1 MTNETID
8 QTTTP
13 DQTLN
18 QTDFVPQRFINN
30 LQAAFI
36 KVDNAVASF
45 DPDQKPIV
53 DKNDRDNRQAFEKIS
68 QLREEYAN
76 KAIKNPTKKNQYFS
90 DFINKSND
98 LINKDNL
105 IAVDS
110 SVDSFK
116 KFGDQR
122 YQIFTSW
129 VSLQKDPSKINTQ
142 QIQNF
147 MENIIQ
153 PPISDDK
160 EKAEFL
166 RSAKQSFAGIIIG
179 NQIRSDEKFMGVF
192 DEFLKAR
199 QEAEKN
205 AEPTGGDWLDI
216 FLSFVF
222 NKKQSSDL
230 KETLHQEP
238 RPDFEQNIA
247 TTTTDIQGLPPEA
260 RDLLDERGN
269 FSKFTLGDME
279 MLDVEGVA
287 DKDPNYK
294 FNQLLIHNNA
304 LSSVLMGSHSGIE
317 PEKVSLLY
325 GDNGG
330 PEARH
335 DWNATVGYKNQQGS
349 NVATLINAHLN
360 NGSGLVIAGNEN
372 GIKNPSFYLYK
383 QDQLTGLKQALS
395 QEEIQNKVDFMEFLA
410 QNNAKLDNLS
420 EKEKEKFQTEIGNF
434 QKDRKAYLDALG
446 SDHIAFVSKKDP
458 KHLALVTEFGNGE
471 VSYTLKDYGKKQDK
485 ALDGET
491 KTTLQGSLKYDGVMF
506 VDYSNFKYT
515 NVSKS
520 PDKGLGATNGVSH
533 LEANFSKV
541 AVFNLPNLNN
551 LAITNY
557 IRRDLEDKLWAKGL
571 SPQEANKL
579 IKDFLNSNKELV
591 GKVSNF
597 NKAVAE
603 AKNTGNYDEVKK
615 AQKDLEKSLRKRES
629 LEKEVAKKLESR
641 NDNKNR
647 MEAKAQANSQKDKI
661 FALINKEASKEAR
674 AAAFDPNLKGVR
686 SELSDKLENINK
698 NLKDFG
704 KSFDE
709 LKNGKN
715 NDFSKAE
722 ETLKALKDSVK
733 DLGINPE
740 WISKIENLNA
750 ALNDFKNGKN
760 KDFSKVTQAKSDLE
774 NSIKDVIINQKI
786 TDKVDNLNQAVSETK
801 LTGNFSKVEQALAEL
816 KNLSLD
822 LGKNSDLQFVR
833 DGVRG
838 TLVGN
843 GLSKTEAT
851 TLTKNFSDI
860 RKELSE
866 KLFGK
871 SNNNN
876 NGLKNNE
883 EPIYA
888 QVNKKKAGQATSPEE
903 PIYAQVARKMSVK
916 IDQLNEAASAINRK
930 IDRINK
936 IASAGKGVG
945 GFSGAGQSASPEE
958 PIYAQVAKKVSAK
971 IDQLNESASAINRK
985 IDRINKIASAG
996 KGVGGFSGAG
1006 QSASP
1011 EEPIYA
1017 QVAKKVRAKI
1027 DQLNESASAIN
1038 RKMDR
1043 INKIASAGKGVGGFR
1058 GAGQSASPEEPIYA
1072 QVAKKVRAKIDQLNE
1087 SASAINRKM
1096 DRINKIASAGK
1107 GVGGFSG
1114 AGQSASPEEPLYAQ
1128 VAKKVR
1134 AKIDQLN
1141 ESASAINRKIDRINK
1156 IASAGKGVGG
1166 FRGAGQSA
1174 SPEEPIYAQVAKKV
1188 SAKIDQLNES
1198 ASAINRKM
1206 DRINKIASAGKGVG
1220 GFSGAGQSASPEEPL
1235 YAQVAKKVSAKIDQL
1250 NESASA
1256 INRKIDRIN
1265 KIASAGKGVGGF
1277 SGAGQSASPEEP
1289 LYAQVAKKVRA
1300 KIDQLNESASAIN
1313 RKMDRIN
1320 KIASA
1325 GKGVGGF
1332 RGAGQSASPEEPLY
1346 AQVAKKVSAK
1356 IDQLNESASAIN
1368 RKIDRINKIASAGKG
1383 VGGFRGAGQS
1393 ASPEEP
1399 LYAQVAKKVR
1409 AKIDQLNESA
1419 SAINRKIDRINKI
1432 ASAGKGV
1439 GGFRGAGQSA
1449 SPEEPLYAQVA
1460 KKVRAK
1466 IDQLNESA
1474 SAINRK
1480 IDRINKIASAGKGV
1494 GGFSG
1499 AGQSASPE
1507 EPLYAQ
1513 VAKKVRAKI
1522 DQLNESASAIN
1533 RKMDRI
1539 NKIAS
1544 AGKGVGG
1551 FRGAGQSASPEEPLY
1566 AQVAKKVSAKIDQLN
1581 ESASAI
1587 NRKMDRINKIASAG
1601 KGVGGF
1607 RGAGQSASPEEPIYA
1622 QVAKKVSAKI
1632 DQLNESASAI
1642 NRKMDRINKIAS
1654 AGKGVGGF
1662 RGAGQSASPE
1672 EPLYAQVAKKVSA
1685 KIDQLNESASAIN
1698 RKIDRINK
1706 IASAGKGVG
1715 GFSGAGQSASP
1726 EEPIYAQV
1734 AKKVSAKI
1742 DQLNES
1748 ASAINRKIDRIN
1760 KIASAGKG
1768 VGGFSGAGQ
1777 SASPEPIYATI
1788 DFDEAN
1794 QAGFSLR
1801 RSAAVNDLSKVGLS
1815 REQELTR
1822 RIGDLNQAVSEA
1834 KAGHFDKLEQKIDEL
1849 KDSTKKNAL
1858 KLWVESA
1865 KQVPTGLQ
1873 AKLDNYATNSHT
1885 RINSNVQSGTI
1896 NEKATGMLTQKNPEW
1911 LKLVNDKIVAHNVG
1925 SAHLSEYD
1933 KIGFNQK
1940 NMKDYSDSFKFSTKL
1955 NNAVKDI
1962 KSSFVQFLT
1971 NTFSTGS
1978 YSLMKA
1984 NVEHGVKNTTKGG
1997 FQKS

>member
-18 QTDFVPQRFINN
+18 PTDFVPQQFINN
-30 LQAAFI
+30 LQVAFI
-36 KVDNAVASF
+36 KVDSAVALF

-76 KAIKNPTKKNQYFS
+76 KAIKNPAKKNQYFS
-90 DFINKSND
+90 DFISKSND

-179 NQIRSDEKFMGVF
+179 NQIRSDQKFMGVF
-192 DEFLKAR
+192 DESLKER

-205 AEPTGGDWLDI
+205 AEPSGGDWLDI

-238 RPDFEQNIA
+238 RPDFEQNLA

-269 FSKFTLGDME
+269 FSKFTLGDVE

-304 LSSVLMGSHSGIE
+304 LSSVLMGGHSNIE

-335 DWNATVGYKNQQGS
+335 DWNATVGYKDQQGS

-360 NGSGLVIAGNEN
+360 NGSGLVIVGNEN

-383 QDQLTGLKQALS
+383 EDQLTGLKQAMS

-410 QNNAKLDNLS
+410 KNNAKLDNLS
-420 EKEKEKFQTEIGNF
+420 EKEKEKFQTEIENF

-446 SDHIAFVSKKDP
+446 NDHIAFVSKKDP

-485 ALDGET
+485 ALDGEV

-506 VDYSNFKYT
+506 VNYSNFKYT
-515 NVSKS
+515 NASKS
-520 PDKGLGATNGVSH
+520 PDKGVGATNGVSH

-615 AQKDLEKSLRKRES
+615 TQKDLEKSLRKREH

-674 AAAFDPNLKGVR
+674 ATAFDPNLKGIR

-722 ETLKALKDSVK
+722 EMLKALKDSVK

-801 LTGNFSKVEQALAEL
+801 LTGDFSKVEQALAEL

-822 LGKNSDLQFVR
+822 QKNESFNVGKNSDLQSVR
-833 DGVRG
+833 DSVRG

-851 TLTKNFSDI
+851 KLSKNFSDI

-871 SNNNN
+871 SNNNS

-888 QVNKKKAGQATSPEE
+888 KVNKKKAGQVASPEE
-903 PIYAQVARKMSVK
+903 PIYAQVAKKVSAK
-916 IDQLNEAASAINRK
+916 IDQLNEATLAINRK

-945 GFSGAGQSASPEE
+945 GFSGAG
-958 PIYAQVAKKVSAK
+958 
-971 IDQLNESASAINRK
+971 R
-985 IDRINKIASAG
+985 
-996 KGVGGFSGAG
+996 
-1006 QSASP
+1006 
-1011 EEPIYA
+1011 
-1017 QVAKKVRAKI
+1017 
-1027 DQLNESASAIN
+1027 
-1038 RKMDR
+1038 
-1043 INKIASAGKGVGGFR
+1043 
-1058 GAGQSASPEEPIYA
+1058 
-1072 QVAKKVRAKIDQLNE
+1072 
-1087 SASAINRKM
+1087 
-1096 DRINKIASAGK
+1096 
-1107 GVGGFSG
+1107 
-1114 AGQSASPEEPLYAQ
+1114 
-1128 VAKKVR
+1128 
-1134 AKIDQLN
+1134 
-1141 ESASAINRKIDRINK
+1141 
-1156 IASAGKGVGG
+1156 
-1166 FRGAGQSA
+1166 
-1174 SPEEPIYAQVAKKV
+1174 
-1188 SAKIDQLNES
+1188 
-1198 ASAINRKM
+1198 
-1206 DRINKIASAGKGVG
+1206 
-1220 GFSGAGQSASPEEPL
+1220 
-1235 YAQVAKKVSAKIDQL
+1235 
-1250 NESASA
+1250 
-1256 INRKIDRIN
+1256 
-1265 KIASAGKGVGGF
+1265 
-1277 SGAGQSASPEEP
+1277 
-1289 LYAQVAKKVRA
+1289 
-1300 KIDQLNESASAIN
+1300 
-1313 RKMDRIN
+1313 
-1320 KIASA
+1320 
-1325 GKGVGGF
+1325 
-1332 RGAGQSASPEEPLY
+1332 
-1346 AQVAKKVSAK
+1346 
-1356 IDQLNESASAIN
+1356 
-1368 RKIDRINKIASAGKG
+1368 
-1383 VGGFRGAGQS
+1383 
-1393 ASPEEP
+1393 
-1399 LYAQVAKKVR
+1399 
-1409 AKIDQLNESA
+1409 
-1419 SAINRKIDRINKI
+1419 
-1432 ASAGKGV
+1432 
-1439 GGFRGAGQSA
+1439 
-1449 SPEEPLYAQVA
+1449 
-1460 KKVRAK
+1460 
-1466 IDQLNESA
+1466 
-1474 SAINRK
+1474 
-1480 IDRINKIASAGKGV
+1480 
-1494 GGFSG
+1494 
-1499 AGQSASPE
+1499 
-1507 EPLYAQ
+1507 
-1513 VAKKVRAKI
+1513 
-1522 DQLNESASAIN
+1522 
-1533 RKMDRI
+1533 
-1539 NKIAS
+1539 
-1544 AGKGVGG
+1544 
-1551 FRGAGQSASPEEPLY
+1551 
-1566 AQVAKKVSAKIDQLN
+1566 
-1581 ESASAI
+1581 
-1587 NRKMDRINKIASAG
+1587 
-1601 KGVGGF
+1601 
-1607 RGAGQSASPEEPIYA
+1607 
-1622 QVAKKVSAKI
+1622 
-1632 DQLNESASAI
+1632 
-1642 NRKMDRINKIAS
+1642 
-1654 AGKGVGGF
+1654 
-1662 RGAGQSASPE
+1662 
-1672 EPLYAQVAKKVSA
+1672 
-1685 KIDQLNESASAIN
+1685 
-1698 RKIDRINK
+1698 
-1706 IASAGKGVG
+1706 
-1715 GFSGAGQSASP
+1715 
-1726 EEPIYAQV
+1726 
-1734 AKKVSAKI
+1734 
-1742 DQLNES
+1742 
-1748 ASAINRKIDRIN
+1748 
-1760 KIASAGKG
+1760 
-1768 VGGFSGAGQ
+1768 

-1788 DFDEAN
+1788 DFDDAN
-1794 QAGFSLR
+1794 QAGFPLR

-1858 KLWVESA
+1858 KLWIESA

-1885 RINSNVQSGTI
+1885 RINSNVQHGAI

-1962 KSSFVQFLT
+1962 KSNFVQFLT
-1971 NTFSTGS
+1971 NAFSTGS

-1984 NVEHGVKNTTKGG
+1984 NAELGVKNTNTKGG

>member
-18 QTDFVPQRFINN
+18 PTDFVPQRFINN
-30 LQAAFI
+30 LQVAFL
-36 KVDNAVASF
+36 KVDNAVALF

-53 DKNDRDNRQAFEKIS
+53 DKNDKDNRQAFEKIS

-76 KAIKNPTKKNQYFS
+76 KAIKNPAKKNQYFS

-142 QIQNF
+142 TIQNF

-153 PPISDDK
+153 PPIPDDK

-166 RSAKQSFAGIIIG
+166 KSAKQSFAGIIIG

-192 DEFLKAR
+192 DESLKER

-205 AEPTGGDWLDI
+205 AEPAGDWLDI

-238 RPDFEQNIA
+238 RPDFEQNLA
-247 TTTTDIQGLPPEA
+247 TTTTHIQGLPPES

-304 LSSVLMGSHSGIE
+304 LSSVLMGGHSNIE

-335 DWNATVGYKNQQGS
+335 DWNATVGYKDQQGS
-349 NVATLINAHLN
+349 NVATLINAHLH
-360 NGSGLVIAGNEN
+360 NGSGLIIVGNED

-383 QDQLTGLKQALS
+383 EDQLTGLKQAMS

-410 QNNAKLDNLS
+410 RNNAKLDNLS
-420 EKEKEKFQTEIGNF
+420 EKEKEKFQTEIENF

-446 SDHIAFVSKKDP
+446 NDHVAFVSKKDP
-458 KHLALVTEFGNGE
+458 KHLALVTEFSNGE

-485 ALDGET
+485 ALDGEV
-491 KTTLQGSLKYDGVMF
+491 KTTLQGSLKYDGMMF
-506 VDYSNFKYT
+506 VNYSNFKYT
-515 NVSKS
+515 NASKS
-520 PDKGLGATNGVSH
+520 PDKGVGTTNGVSH

-557 IRRDLEDKLWAKGL
+557 IRRDLEDKLLAKGL

-597 NKAVAE
+597 NQAVAE
-603 AKNTGNYDEVKK
+603 AKNTGSYDEVKK
-615 AQKDLEKSLRKRES
+615 AQKDLEKSLRKREH

-786 TDKVDNLNQAVSETK
+786 TDKVENLDQAVSETK
-801 LTGNFSKVEQALAEL
+801 LTGDFSKVEQALAEL

-822 LGKNSDLQFVR
+822 LGKNSDLQKSVKN
-833 DGVRG
+833 GVNG

-851 TLTKNFSDI
+851 KLTKNFSDI
-860 RKELSE
+860 RKELNE
-866 KLFGK
+866 KLFGN

-888 QVNKKKAGQATSPEE
+888 QVNKKKTGQAANSEE
-903 PIYAQVARKMSVK
+903 PIYAQVAKKVSAK
-916 IDQLNEAASAINRK
+916 IDQLNEATLKINAR

-945 GFSGAGQSASPEE
+945 GFSGAG
-958 PIYAQVAKKVSAK
+958 
-971 IDQLNESASAINRK
+971 R
-985 IDRINKIASAG
+985 
-996 KGVGGFSGAG
+996 
-1006 QSASP
+1006 
-1011 EEPIYA
+1011 
-1017 QVAKKVRAKI
+1017 
-1027 DQLNESASAIN
+1027 
-1038 RKMDR
+1038 
-1043 INKIASAGKGVGGFR
+1043 
-1058 GAGQSASPEEPIYA
+1058 
-1072 QVAKKVRAKIDQLNE
+1072 
-1087 SASAINRKM
+1087 
-1096 DRINKIASAGK
+1096 
-1107 GVGGFSG
+1107 
-1114 AGQSASPEEPLYAQ
+1114 
-1128 VAKKVR
+1128 
-1134 AKIDQLN
+1134 
-1141 ESASAINRKIDRINK
+1141 
-1156 IASAGKGVGG
+1156 
-1166 FRGAGQSA
+1166 
-1174 SPEEPIYAQVAKKV
+1174 
-1188 SAKIDQLNES
+1188 
-1198 ASAINRKM
+1198 
-1206 DRINKIASAGKGVG
+1206 
-1220 GFSGAGQSASPEEPL
+1220 
-1235 YAQVAKKVSAKIDQL
+1235 
-1250 NESASA
+1250 
-1256 INRKIDRIN
+1256 
-1265 KIASAGKGVGGF
+1265 
-1277 SGAGQSASPEEP
+1277 
-1289 LYAQVAKKVRA
+1289 
-1300 KIDQLNESASAIN
+1300 
-1313 RKMDRIN
+1313 
-1320 KIASA
+1320 
-1325 GKGVGGF
+1325 
-1332 RGAGQSASPEEPLY
+1332 
-1346 AQVAKKVSAK
+1346 
-1356 IDQLNESASAIN
+1356 
-1368 RKIDRINKIASAGKG
+1368 
-1383 VGGFRGAGQS
+1383 
-1393 ASPEEP
+1393 
-1399 LYAQVAKKVR
+1399 
-1409 AKIDQLNESA
+1409 
-1419 SAINRKIDRINKI
+1419 
-1432 ASAGKGV
+1432 
-1439 GGFRGAGQSA
+1439 
-1449 SPEEPLYAQVA
+1449 
-1460 KKVRAK
+1460 
-1466 IDQLNESA
+1466 
-1474 SAINRK
+1474 
-1480 IDRINKIASAGKGV
+1480 
-1494 GGFSG
+1494 
-1499 AGQSASPE
+1499 
-1507 EPLYAQ
+1507 
-1513 VAKKVRAKI
+1513 
-1522 DQLNESASAIN
+1522 
-1533 RKMDRI
+1533 
-1539 NKIAS
+1539 
-1544 AGKGVGG
+1544 
-1551 FRGAGQSASPEEPLY
+1551 
-1566 AQVAKKVSAKIDQLN
+1566 
-1581 ESASAI
+1581 
-1587 NRKMDRINKIASAG
+1587 
-1601 KGVGGF
+1601 
-1607 RGAGQSASPEEPIYA
+1607 
-1622 QVAKKVSAKI
+1622 
-1632 DQLNESASAI
+1632 
-1642 NRKMDRINKIAS
+1642 
-1654 AGKGVGGF
+1654 
-1662 RGAGQSASPE
+1662 
-1672 EPLYAQVAKKVSA
+1672 
-1685 KIDQLNESASAIN
+1685 
-1698 RKIDRINK
+1698 
-1706 IASAGKGVG
+1706 
-1715 GFSGAGQSASP
+1715 
-1726 EEPIYAQV
+1726 
-1734 AKKVSAKI
+1734 
-1742 DQLNES
+1742 
-1748 ASAINRKIDRIN
+1748 
-1760 KIASAGKG
+1760 
-1768 VGGFSGAGQ
+1768 

-1794 QAGFSLR
+1794 QAGFPLR
-1801 RSAAVNDLSKVGLS
+1801 RYAAVNDISKVGLS

-1834 KAGHFDKLEQKIDEL
+1834 KTGHFGKLEQKIDEL
-1849 KDSTKKNAL
+1849 KDSTKKNAV

-1885 RINSNVQSGTI
+1885 RINSNVQHGAI
-1896 NEKATGMLTQKNPEW
+1896 NEKVTGMLTQKNPEW

-1962 KSSFVQFLT
+1962 KSGFVQFLT
-1971 NTFSTGS
+1971 NTFSAGS
-1978 YSLMKA
+1978 YNLMKA
-1984 NVEHGVKNTTKGG
+1984 NAELGVKNINTKSG

>member
-18 QTDFVPQRFINN
+18 PTDFVPQRFINN
-30 LQAAFI
+30 LQVAFL
-36 KVDNAVASF
+36 KVDNAVASY

-76 KAIKNPTKKNQYFS
+76 KAIKNPAKKNQYFS

-142 QIQNF
+142 QIRNF

-179 NQIRSDEKFMGVF
+179 NQIRSDQKFMGVF
-192 DEFLKAR
+192 DESLKER

-205 AEPTGGDWLDI
+205 AEPAGDWLDI

-238 RPDFEQNIA
+238 RPDFEQNLA

-304 LSSVLMGSHSGIE
+304 LSSVLMGGHSNIE

-335 DWNATVGYKNQQGS
+335 DWNATVGYKDQQGS

-360 NGSGLVIAGNEN
+360 NGSGLIIAGNEN

-383 QDQLTGLKQALS
+383 QDQLTGLKQAMS

-410 QNNAKLDNLS
+410 RNNAKLDNLS
-420 EKEKEKFQTEIGNF
+420 EKEKEKFQTEIEYF

-446 SDHIAFVSKKDP
+446 NDHVAFVSKKDP

-485 ALDGET
+485 ALDGEV

-515 NVSKS
+515 NASKS
-520 PDKGLGATNGVSH
+520 PDKGVSATNGVSH

-541 AVFNLPNLNN
+541 AVFDLPNLNN

-591 GKVSNF
+591 GKVVNF

-603 AKNTGNYDEVKK
+603 AKNIGNYDEVKK
-615 AQKDLEKSLRKRES
+615 AQKDLEKSLRKREH

-674 AAAFDPNLKGVR
+674 VATFDPNLKGVR

-704 KSFDE
+704 KSFDG

-715 NDFSKAE
+715 NDFSKVE

-760 KDFSKVTQAKSDLE
+760 SDFSKVTQAKSDLE

-801 LTGNFSKVEQALAEL
+801 LTGDFSKVEQALAEL
-816 KNLSLD
+816 KSLSLD
-822 LGKNSDLQFVR
+822 QKNESFNVGKNSDLQSVR
-833 DGVRG
+833 DSVRG

-851 TLTKNFSDI
+851 KLSKNFSDI

-871 SNNNN
+871 SNS
-876 NGLKNNE
+876 NGLKNNT

-888 QVNKKKAGQATSPEE
+888 QVNKKKTGQAASPEE
-903 PIYAQVARKMSVK
+903 PIYTQIAKKVSAK
-916 IDQLNEAASAINRK
+916 IDQLNEATSAINRK

-945 GFSGAGQSASPEE
+945 NFSGAGQSASPE
-958 PIYAQVAKKVSAK
+958 
-971 IDQLNESASAINRK
+971 
-985 IDRINKIASAG
+985 
-996 KGVGGFSGAG
+996 
-1006 QSASP
+1006 
-1011 EEPIYA
+1011 
-1017 QVAKKVRAKI
+1017 
-1027 DQLNESASAIN
+1027 
-1038 RKMDR
+1038 
-1043 INKIASAGKGVGGFR
+1043 
-1058 GAGQSASPEEPIYA
+1058 
-1072 QVAKKVRAKIDQLNE
+1072 
-1087 SASAINRKM
+1087 
-1096 DRINKIASAGK
+1096 
-1107 GVGGFSG
+1107 
-1114 AGQSASPEEPLYAQ
+1114 
-1128 VAKKVR
+1128 
-1134 AKIDQLN
+1134 
-1141 ESASAINRKIDRINK
+1141 
-1156 IASAGKGVGG
+1156 
-1166 FRGAGQSA
+1166 
-1174 SPEEPIYAQVAKKV
+1174 
-1188 SAKIDQLNES
+1188 
-1198 ASAINRKM
+1198 
-1206 DRINKIASAGKGVG
+1206 
-1220 GFSGAGQSASPEEPL
+1220 
-1235 YAQVAKKVSAKIDQL
+1235 
-1250 NESASA
+1250 
-1256 INRKIDRIN
+1256 
-1265 KIASAGKGVGGF
+1265 
-1277 SGAGQSASPEEP
+1277 
-1289 LYAQVAKKVRA
+1289 
-1300 KIDQLNESASAIN
+1300 
-1313 RKMDRIN
+1313 
-1320 KIASA
+1320 
-1325 GKGVGGF
+1325 
-1332 RGAGQSASPEEPLY
+1332 
-1346 AQVAKKVSAK
+1346 
-1356 IDQLNESASAIN
+1356 
-1368 RKIDRINKIASAGKG
+1368 
-1383 VGGFRGAGQS
+1383 
-1393 ASPEEP
+1393 
-1399 LYAQVAKKVR
+1399 
-1409 AKIDQLNESA
+1409 
-1419 SAINRKIDRINKI
+1419 
-1432 ASAGKGV
+1432 
-1439 GGFRGAGQSA
+1439 
-1449 SPEEPLYAQVA
+1449 
-1460 KKVRAK
+1460 
-1466 IDQLNESA
+1466 
-1474 SAINRK
+1474 
-1480 IDRINKIASAGKGV
+1480 
-1494 GGFSG
+1494 
-1499 AGQSASPE
+1499 
-1507 EPLYAQ
+1507 
-1513 VAKKVRAKI
+1513 
-1522 DQLNESASAIN
+1522 
-1533 RKMDRI
+1533 
-1539 NKIAS
+1539 
-1544 AGKGVGG
+1544 
-1551 FRGAGQSASPEEPLY
+1551 
-1566 AQVAKKVSAKIDQLN
+1566 
-1581 ESASAI
+1581 
-1587 NRKMDRINKIASAG
+1587 
-1601 KGVGGF
+1601 
-1607 RGAGQSASPEEPIYA
+1607 
-1622 QVAKKVSAKI
+1622 
-1632 DQLNESASAI
+1632 
-1642 NRKMDRINKIAS
+1642 
-1654 AGKGVGGF
+1654 
-1662 RGAGQSASPE
+1662 
-1672 EPLYAQVAKKVSA
+1672 
-1685 KIDQLNESASAIN
+1685 
-1698 RKIDRINK
+1698 
-1706 IASAGKGVG
+1706 
-1715 GFSGAGQSASP
+1715 
-1726 EEPIYAQV
+1726 
-1734 AKKVSAKI
+1734 
-1742 DQLNES
+1742 
-1748 ASAINRKIDRIN
+1748 
-1760 KIASAGKG
+1760 
-1768 VGGFSGAGQ
+1768 
-1777 SASPEPIYATI
+1777 EPIYATI

-1794 QAGFSLR
+1794 QAGFPLR
-1801 RSAAVNDLSKVGLS
+1801 RYAGFDDLSKVGLS

-1822 RIGDLNQAVSEA
+1822 RIGDLSQAVSEA
-1834 KAGHFDKLEQKIDEL
+1834 KTGYFDKLEQKIDEL
-1849 KDSTKKNAL
+1849 KDSTKNNAS

-1865 KQVPTGLQ
+1865 KQVPTSLQ

-1885 RINSNVQSGTI
+1885 RINSNVKDGTI
-1896 NEKATGMLTQKNPEW
+1896 NEKVTGMLTQKNPEW

-1925 SAHLSEYD
+1925 SIPLSDYD

-1962 KSSFVQFLT
+1962 KSNFVQFLT
-1971 NTFSTGS
+1971 NTFSTGA
-1978 YSLMKA
+1978 YSLAKA
-1984 NVEHGVKNTTKGG
+1984 NAELGVKNTNTKSG

>member
-1 MTNETID
+1 MWWFLAVFDTKSKLGKGETMTNETVD

-13 DQTLN
+13 D

-30 LQAAFI
+30 LQVAFI
-36 KVDNAVASF
+36 KVDDAVASF

-110 SVDSFK
+110 SVESFR

-142 QIQNF
+142 QIRDF

-192 DEFLKAR
+192 DESLKAR

-230 KETLHQEP
+230 KETLNQEP

-269 FSKFTLGDME
+269 FFKFTLGDVE

-294 FNQLLIHNNA
+294 FNQLLIHNNV
-304 LSSVLMGSHSGIE
+304 LSSVLMGGHSSIE

-335 DWNATVGYKNQQGS
+335 DWNATVGYKNQQGN

-383 QDQLTGLKQALS
+383 EDQLTGLKQAMS

-410 QNNAKLDNLS
+410 RNNAKLDNLS
-420 EKEKEKFQTEIGNF
+420 EKEKEKFQTEIENF

-446 SDHIAFVSKKDP
+446 NDHIAFVSKKDP

-491 KTTLQGSLKYDGVMF
+491 KTTLQGNLKYDGVMF
-506 VDYSNFKYT
+506 VNYSNFKYT
-515 NVSKS
+515 NASKS
-520 PDKGLGATNGVSH
+520 PNKGLGATNGVSH

-571 SPQEANKL
+571 SSQEASKL

-591 GKVSNF
+591 RKVLNF

-615 AQKDLEKSLRKRES
+615 AQKDLEKSLRKREH

-661 FALINKEASKEAR
+661 FALINQEASKEAR
-674 AAAFDPNLKGVR
+674 AAVFDPNLKGTR

-715 NDFSKAE
+715 NDSSKAE

-801 LTGNFSKVEQALAEL
+801 LTGDFSKVEQALAEL
-816 KNLSLD
+816 KSLSLD

-860 RKELSE
+860 RKELNE
-866 KLFGK
+866 KLFGN

-876 NGLKNNE
+876 NGLKNNT

-888 QVNKKKAGQATSPEE
+888 QVNKKKTGQATSPEE
-903 PIYAQVARKMSVK
+903 PIYTQVAKKVSAK
-916 IDQLNEAASAINRK
+916 IDQLNEATSAINRK

-945 GFSGAGQSASPEE
+945 GFSGAG
-958 PIYAQVAKKVSAK
+958 
-971 IDQLNESASAINRK
+971 R
-985 IDRINKIASAG
+985 
-996 KGVGGFSGAG
+996 
-1006 QSASP
+1006 
-1011 EEPIYA
+1011 
-1017 QVAKKVRAKI
+1017 
-1027 DQLNESASAIN
+1027 
-1038 RKMDR
+1038 
-1043 INKIASAGKGVGGFR
+1043 
-1058 GAGQSASPEEPIYA
+1058 
-1072 QVAKKVRAKIDQLNE
+1072 
-1087 SASAINRKM
+1087 
-1096 DRINKIASAGK
+1096 
-1107 GVGGFSG
+1107 
-1114 AGQSASPEEPLYAQ
+1114 
-1128 VAKKVR
+1128 
-1134 AKIDQLN
+1134 
-1141 ESASAINRKIDRINK
+1141 
-1156 IASAGKGVGG
+1156 
-1166 FRGAGQSA
+1166 
-1174 SPEEPIYAQVAKKV
+1174 
-1188 SAKIDQLNES
+1188 
-1198 ASAINRKM
+1198 
-1206 DRINKIASAGKGVG
+1206 
-1220 GFSGAGQSASPEEPL
+1220 
-1235 YAQVAKKVSAKIDQL
+1235 
-1250 NESASA
+1250 
-1256 INRKIDRIN
+1256 
-1265 KIASAGKGVGGF
+1265 
-1277 SGAGQSASPEEP
+1277 
-1289 LYAQVAKKVRA
+1289 
-1300 KIDQLNESASAIN
+1300 
-1313 RKMDRIN
+1313 
-1320 KIASA
+1320 
-1325 GKGVGGF
+1325 
-1332 RGAGQSASPEEPLY
+1332 
-1346 AQVAKKVSAK
+1346 
-1356 IDQLNESASAIN
+1356 
-1368 RKIDRINKIASAGKG
+1368 
-1383 VGGFRGAGQS
+1383 
-1393 ASPEEP
+1393 
-1399 LYAQVAKKVR
+1399 
-1409 AKIDQLNESA
+1409 
-1419 SAINRKIDRINKI
+1419 
-1432 ASAGKGV
+1432 
-1439 GGFRGAGQSA
+1439 
-1449 SPEEPLYAQVA
+1449 
-1460 KKVRAK
+1460 
-1466 IDQLNESA
+1466 
-1474 SAINRK
+1474 
-1480 IDRINKIASAGKGV
+1480 
-1494 GGFSG
+1494 
-1499 AGQSASPE
+1499 
-1507 EPLYAQ
+1507 
-1513 VAKKVRAKI
+1513 
-1522 DQLNESASAIN
+1522 
-1533 RKMDRI
+1533 
-1539 NKIAS
+1539 
-1544 AGKGVGG
+1544 
-1551 FRGAGQSASPEEPLY
+1551 
-1566 AQVAKKVSAKIDQLN
+1566 
-1581 ESASAI
+1581 
-1587 NRKMDRINKIASAG
+1587 
-1601 KGVGGF
+1601 
-1607 RGAGQSASPEEPIYA
+1607 
-1622 QVAKKVSAKI
+1622 
-1632 DQLNESASAI
+1632 
-1642 NRKMDRINKIAS
+1642 
-1654 AGKGVGGF
+1654 
-1662 RGAGQSASPE
+1662 
-1672 EPLYAQVAKKVSA
+1672 
-1685 KIDQLNESASAIN
+1685 
-1698 RKIDRINK
+1698 
-1706 IASAGKGVG
+1706 
-1715 GFSGAGQSASP
+1715 
-1726 EEPIYAQV
+1726 
-1734 AKKVSAKI
+1734 
-1742 DQLNES
+1742 
-1748 ASAINRKIDRIN
+1748 
-1760 KIASAGKG
+1760 
-1768 VGGFSGAGQ
+1768 

-1794 QAGFSLR
+1794 QAGFPLR
-1801 RSAAVNDLSKVGLS
+1801 RSTAVNDLSKVGLS

-1834 KAGHFDKLEQKIDEL
+1834 KTGHFDNLEQKIDEL

-1858 KLWVESA
+1858 KLWIESA
-1865 KQVPTGLQ
+1865 KQVPTSLQ

-1885 RINSNVQSGTI
+1885 HINSNVQHGTI
-1896 NEKATGMLTQKNPEW
+1896 NEKATGVLTQKNPEW

-1925 SAHLSEYD
+1925 STHLSEYD

-1971 NTFSTGS
+1971 NAFSTGS
-1978 YSLMKA
+1978 YSLAKA
-1984 NVEHGVKNTTKGG
+1984 NAEFGVKNTNTKGG

>member
-18 QTDFVPQRFINN
+18 PTDFVPQQFINN
-30 LQAAFI
+30 LQVAFLE
-36 KVDNAVASF
+36 VDNAVASF

-53 DKNDRDNRQAFEKIS
+53 DKNDRDNRQAFKKIS
-68 QLREEYAN
+68 QLKEEYAN
-76 KAIKNPTKKNQYFS
+76 KAIKNPAKKNQYFS

-110 SVDSFK
+110 SVESFK

-129 VSLQKDPSKINTQ
+129 VSLQKDPSQINTQ
-142 QIQNF
+142 QIRNF
-147 MENIIQ
+147 MENVIQ

-192 DEFLKAR
+192 DESLKAR

-205 AEPTGGDWLDI
+205 AEPAGGDWLDI

-238 RPDFEQNIA
+238 RPDFEQNLA

-269 FSKFTLGDME
+269 FFKFTLGDVE

-304 LSSVLMGSHSGIE
+304 LSSVLMGGHSNIE

-335 DWNATVGYKNQQGS
+335 DWNATVGYKDQQGS

-360 NGSGLVIAGNEN
+360 NGSGLIIAGNEN

-383 QDQLTGLKQALS
+383 EDQLTGLKQALS

-410 QNNAKLDNLS
+410 KNNAKLDNLS

-446 SDHIAFVSKKDP
+446 NDHIAFVSKKDP

-471 VSYTLKDYGKKQDK
+471 LSYTLKDYGKKQDK

-506 VDYSNFKYT
+506 VNYSNFKYT
-515 NVSKS
+515 NASKS
-520 PDKGLGATNGVSH
+520 PDKGVGATNGVSH

-603 AKNTGNYDEVKK
+603 AKNTGDYDEVKK
-615 AQKDLEKSLRKRES
+615 AQKDLEKSLRKREH

-722 ETLKALKDSVK
+722 ETLKALKDLVK

-786 TDKVDNLNQAVSETK
+786 TDKVENLNQAVSETK
-801 LTGNFSKVEQALAEL
+801 LTGDFSKVEQALAEL
-816 KNLSLD
+816 KSLSLD
-822 LGKNSDLQFVR
+822 LGKNSDLQKSVKNA
-833 DGVRG
+833 VNG

-851 TLTKNFSDI
+851 TLSKNFSDI
-860 RKELSE
+860 RKELNE
-866 KLFGK
+866 KLFGN

-876 NGLKNNE
+876 NGLKNNT

-888 QVNKKKAGQATSPEE
+888 KVNKKKTGQVASPEE
-903 PIYAQVARKMSVK
+903 PIYAQVARKVSTK
-916 IDQLNEAASAINRK
+916 IDQLNEATSKINARIDRINKIASAGKGVGGFSGAGQVASPEEPIYAQVARKVSTKIDQLNEATSKINAR

-945 GFSGAGQSASPEE
+945 GFSGAGQSA
-958 PIYAQVAKKVSAK
+958 
-971 IDQLNESASAINRK
+971 N
-985 IDRINKIASAG
+985 
-996 KGVGGFSGAG
+996 
-1006 QSASP
+1006 
-1011 EEPIYA
+1011 
-1017 QVAKKVRAKI
+1017 
-1027 DQLNESASAIN
+1027 
-1038 RKMDR
+1038 
-1043 INKIASAGKGVGGFR
+1043 
-1058 GAGQSASPEEPIYA
+1058 
-1072 QVAKKVRAKIDQLNE
+1072 
-1087 SASAINRKM
+1087 
-1096 DRINKIASAGK
+1096 
-1107 GVGGFSG
+1107 
-1114 AGQSASPEEPLYAQ
+1114 
-1128 VAKKVR
+1128 
-1134 AKIDQLN
+1134 
-1141 ESASAINRKIDRINK
+1141 
-1156 IASAGKGVGG
+1156 
-1166 FRGAGQSA
+1166 
-1174 SPEEPIYAQVAKKV
+1174 
-1188 SAKIDQLNES
+1188 
-1198 ASAINRKM
+1198 
-1206 DRINKIASAGKGVG
+1206 
-1220 GFSGAGQSASPEEPL
+1220 
-1235 YAQVAKKVSAKIDQL
+1235 
-1250 NESASA
+1250 
-1256 INRKIDRIN
+1256 
-1265 KIASAGKGVGGF
+1265 
-1277 SGAGQSASPEEP
+1277 
-1289 LYAQVAKKVRA
+1289 
-1300 KIDQLNESASAIN
+1300 
-1313 RKMDRIN
+1313 
-1320 KIASA
+1320 
-1325 GKGVGGF
+1325 
-1332 RGAGQSASPEEPLY
+1332 
-1346 AQVAKKVSAK
+1346 
-1356 IDQLNESASAIN
+1356 
-1368 RKIDRINKIASAGKG
+1368 
-1383 VGGFRGAGQS
+1383 
-1393 ASPEEP
+1393 
-1399 LYAQVAKKVR
+1399 
-1409 AKIDQLNESA
+1409 
-1419 SAINRKIDRINKI
+1419 
-1432 ASAGKGV
+1432 
-1439 GGFRGAGQSA
+1439 
-1449 SPEEPLYAQVA
+1449 
-1460 KKVRAK
+1460 
-1466 IDQLNESA
+1466 
-1474 SAINRK
+1474 
-1480 IDRINKIASAGKGV
+1480 
-1494 GGFSG
+1494 
-1499 AGQSASPE
+1499 
-1507 EPLYAQ
+1507 
-1513 VAKKVRAKI
+1513 
-1522 DQLNESASAIN
+1522 
-1533 RKMDRI
+1533 
-1539 NKIAS
+1539 
-1544 AGKGVGG
+1544 
-1551 FRGAGQSASPEEPLY
+1551 
-1566 AQVAKKVSAKIDQLN
+1566 
-1581 ESASAI
+1581 
-1587 NRKMDRINKIASAG
+1587 
-1601 KGVGGF
+1601 
-1607 RGAGQSASPEEPIYA
+1607 
-1622 QVAKKVSAKI
+1622 
-1632 DQLNESASAI
+1632 
-1642 NRKMDRINKIAS
+1642 
-1654 AGKGVGGF
+1654 
-1662 RGAGQSASPE
+1662 
-1672 EPLYAQVAKKVSA
+1672 
-1685 KIDQLNESASAIN
+1685 
-1698 RKIDRINK
+1698 
-1706 IASAGKGVG
+1706 
-1715 GFSGAGQSASP
+1715 
-1726 EEPIYAQV
+1726 
-1734 AKKVSAKI
+1734 
-1742 DQLNES
+1742 
-1748 ASAINRKIDRIN
+1748 
-1760 KIASAGKG
+1760 
-1768 VGGFSGAGQ
+1768 
-1777 SASPEPIYATI
+1777 PEPIYATI

-1794 QAGFSLR
+1794 QASFPLR
-1801 RSAAVNDLSKVGLS
+1801 RSAGVNDLSKVGLS

-1834 KAGHFDKLEQKIDEL
+1834 KTGHFGNLEQKIDEL

-1865 KQVPTGLQ
+1865 KQVPTSLQ

-1885 RINSNVQSGTI
+1885 RINSNVQGGTI

-1925 SAHLSEYD
+1925 STPLSEYD
-1933 KIGFNQK
+1933 RIGFNQK

-1962 KSSFVQFLT
+1962 KSGFVQFLT

-1984 NVEHGVKNTTKGG
+1984 NVEHGVKNTTKSG

>member
-13 DQTLN
+13 DQTPN
-18 QTDFVPQRFINN
+18 PTDFVPQRFINN
-30 LQAAFI
+30 LQVAFLKI
-36 KVDNAVASF
+36 DSAVASF

-76 KAIKNPTKKNQYFS
+76 KAIKNPAKKNQYFS

-129 VSLQKDPSKINTQ
+129 VSLQKDPSKINIQ
-142 QIQNF
+142 QIRNF

-179 NQIRSDEKFMGVF
+179 NQIRSDQKFMGVF
-192 DEFLKAR
+192 DESLKER

-205 AEPTGGDWLDI
+205 AEPASGDWFDI

-304 LSSVLMGSHSGIE
+304 LSSVLMGSHSSIE

-335 DWNATVGYKNQQGS
+335 DWNATVGYKDQQGS

-360 NGSGLVIAGNEN
+360 NGSGLVIAGNED

-383 QDQLTGLKQALS
+383 EDQLTGLKQAMS

-410 QNNAKLDNLS
+410 KNNAKLDNLS

-446 SDHIAFVSKKDP
+446 NDHVAFVSKKDP

-485 ALDGET
+485 ALDGEV

-506 VDYSNFKYT
+506 VNYSNFKYT
-515 NVSKS
+515 NASKS
-520 PDKGLGATNGVSH
+520 PDKGVGTTNGVSH

-579 IKDFLNSNKELV
+579 IKDFLNSNKEMV

-615 AQKDLEKSLRKRES
+615 AQKDLEKSLRKREH

-674 AAAFDPNLKGVR
+674 VAAFDPNLKGIR

-698 NLKDFG
+698 NLKDFS

-709 LKNGKN
+709 LKNGN
-715 NDFSKAE
+715 NKDFSKAE

-760 KDFSKVTQAKSDLE
+760 NDFSKVTQAKSDLE

-801 LTGNFSKVEQALAEL
+801 LTGDFSKVEQALAEL

-822 LGKNSDLQFVR
+822 QKNESFNVGKNSDLQSVR
-833 DGVRG
+833 DSVRG

-851 TLTKNFSDI
+851 KLSKNFSDI
-860 RKELSE
+860 RKGLNE

-871 SNNNN
+871 SNS

-888 QVNKKKAGQATSPEE
+888 QVNKKKAGQVASPEE
-903 PIYAQVARKMSVK
+903 PIYAQVAKKVSAK
-916 IDQLNEAASAINRK
+916 IDQLNEATSAINRK

-945 GFSGAGQSASPEE
+945 GFSGAG
-958 PIYAQVAKKVSAK
+958 
-971 IDQLNESASAINRK
+971 R
-985 IDRINKIASAG
+985 
-996 KGVGGFSGAG
+996 
-1006 QSASP
+1006 
-1011 EEPIYA
+1011 
-1017 QVAKKVRAKI
+1017 
-1027 DQLNESASAIN
+1027 
-1038 RKMDR
+1038 
-1043 INKIASAGKGVGGFR
+1043 
-1058 GAGQSASPEEPIYA
+1058 
-1072 QVAKKVRAKIDQLNE
+1072 
-1087 SASAINRKM
+1087 
-1096 DRINKIASAGK
+1096 
-1107 GVGGFSG
+1107 
-1114 AGQSASPEEPLYAQ
+1114 
-1128 VAKKVR
+1128 
-1134 AKIDQLN
+1134 
-1141 ESASAINRKIDRINK
+1141 
-1156 IASAGKGVGG
+1156 
-1166 FRGAGQSA
+1166 
-1174 SPEEPIYAQVAKKV
+1174 
-1188 SAKIDQLNES
+1188 
-1198 ASAINRKM
+1198 
-1206 DRINKIASAGKGVG
+1206 
-1220 GFSGAGQSASPEEPL
+1220 
-1235 YAQVAKKVSAKIDQL
+1235 
-1250 NESASA
+1250 
-1256 INRKIDRIN
+1256 
-1265 KIASAGKGVGGF
+1265 
-1277 SGAGQSASPEEP
+1277 
-1289 LYAQVAKKVRA
+1289 
-1300 KIDQLNESASAIN
+1300 
-1313 RKMDRIN
+1313 
-1320 KIASA
+1320 
-1325 GKGVGGF
+1325 
-1332 RGAGQSASPEEPLY
+1332 
-1346 AQVAKKVSAK
+1346 
-1356 IDQLNESASAIN
+1356 
-1368 RKIDRINKIASAGKG
+1368 
-1383 VGGFRGAGQS
+1383 
-1393 ASPEEP
+1393 
-1399 LYAQVAKKVR
+1399 
-1409 AKIDQLNESA
+1409 
-1419 SAINRKIDRINKI
+1419 
-1432 ASAGKGV
+1432 
-1439 GGFRGAGQSA
+1439 
-1449 SPEEPLYAQVA
+1449 
-1460 KKVRAK
+1460 
-1466 IDQLNESA
+1466 
-1474 SAINRK
+1474 
-1480 IDRINKIASAGKGV
+1480 
-1494 GGFSG
+1494 
-1499 AGQSASPE
+1499 
-1507 EPLYAQ
+1507 
-1513 VAKKVRAKI
+1513 
-1522 DQLNESASAIN
+1522 
-1533 RKMDRI
+1533 
-1539 NKIAS
+1539 
-1544 AGKGVGG
+1544 
-1551 FRGAGQSASPEEPLY
+1551 
-1566 AQVAKKVSAKIDQLN
+1566 
-1581 ESASAI
+1581 
-1587 NRKMDRINKIASAG
+1587 
-1601 KGVGGF
+1601 
-1607 RGAGQSASPEEPIYA
+1607 
-1622 QVAKKVSAKI
+1622 
-1632 DQLNESASAI
+1632 
-1642 NRKMDRINKIAS
+1642 
-1654 AGKGVGGF
+1654 
-1662 RGAGQSASPE
+1662 
-1672 EPLYAQVAKKVSA
+1672 
-1685 KIDQLNESASAIN
+1685 
-1698 RKIDRINK
+1698 
-1706 IASAGKGVG
+1706 
-1715 GFSGAGQSASP
+1715 
-1726 EEPIYAQV
+1726 
-1734 AKKVSAKI
+1734 
-1742 DQLNES
+1742 
-1748 ASAINRKIDRIN
+1748 
-1760 KIASAGKG
+1760 
-1768 VGGFSGAGQ
+1768 

-1794 QAGFSLR
+1794 QAGFPLR
-1801 RSAAVNDLSKVGLS
+1801 RSAGVNDLSKVGLS
-1815 REQELTR
+1815 REEELTR

-1834 KAGHFDKLEQKIDEL
+1834 KTGHFGKLEQKIDEL

-1865 KQVPTGLQ
+1865 KQVPTSLQ

-1885 RINSNVQSGTI
+1885 RINSNIQHGTI

-1925 SAHLSEYD
+1925 STPLSEYD

-1984 NVEHGVKNTTKGG
+1984 NVEHGVKNTNTKSG

>member
-18 QTDFVPQRFINN
+18 QTGFVPQRFINN
-30 LQAAFI
+30 LQVAFL
-36 KVDNAVASF
+36 KVDSVVASF

-76 KAIKNPTKKNQYFS
+76 KAIKNPAKKNQYFS

-110 SVDSFK
+110 SVESFK

-122 YQIFTSW
+122 YQIFTNW

-142 QIQNF
+142 QIRNF

-179 NQIRSDEKFMGVF
+179 NQIRSDGKFIGVF
-192 DEFLKAR
+192 DESLKER

-205 AEPTGGDWLDI
+205 AEPAGDWLDI

-238 RPDFEQNIA
+238 RPDFEQNLA

-269 FSKFTLGDME
+269 FFKFTLGDME

-304 LSSVLMGSHSGIE
+304 LSSVLMGGHSNIE

-335 DWNATVGYKNQQGS
+335 DWNATVGYKNQQGN

-360 NGSGLVIAGNEN
+360 NGSGLIIAGNED

-410 QNNAKLDNLS
+410 KNNAKLDNLS
-420 EKEKEKFQTEIGNF
+420 EKEKEKFQNEIEDF

-446 SDHIAFVSKKDP
+446 NDHIAFVSKKDP

-506 VDYSNFKYT
+506 VNYSNFKYT
-515 NVSKS
+515 NASKS
-520 PDKGLGATNGVSH
+520 PNKGVGTTNGVSH
-533 LEANFSKV
+533 LEANLSKV

-551 LAITNY
+551 LAITND
-557 IRRDLEDKLWAKGL
+557 IRRDLEDKLLAKGL

-579 IKDFLNSNKELV
+579 IKDFLNSNKELL

-615 AQKDLEKSLRKRES
+615 AQKDLEKSLRKREH

-661 FALINKEASKEAR
+661 FALINQEASKEAR
-674 AAAFDPNLKGVR
+674 AAAFDPNLKGTR

-715 NDFSKAE
+715 NDFSKVTQAKSDLE
-722 ETLKALKDSVK
+722 NSIKDVITNQEITDK
-733 DLGINPE
+733 VD
-740 WISKIENLNA
+740 NLNQA
-750 ALNDFKNGKN
+750 ISETKLTG
-760 KDFSKVTQAKSDLE
+760 DFSKVEQAKSDLE

-786 TDKVDNLNQAVSETK
+786 TDKVDNLNQAISETK
-801 LTGNFSKVEQALAEL
+801 LTGDFSKVEQALAEL

-822 LGKNSDLQFVR
+822 FGKNSDLQFVR
-833 DGVRG
+833 DSVRG

-851 TLTKNFSDI
+851 KLSKNFSDI
-860 RKELSE
+860 RKELNE
-866 KLFGK
+866 KLFGN

-876 NGLKNNE
+876 NGLKNNT

-888 QVNKKKAGQATSPEE
+888 QVNKKKAGQ
-903 PIYAQVARKMSVK
+903 V
-916 IDQLNEAASAINRK
+916 
-930 IDRINK
+930 
-936 IASAGKGVG
+936 
-945 GFSGAGQSASPEE
+945 ASPEE
-958 PIYAQVAKKVSAK
+958 PIYAQVNKKKTGQATSPEESIYTQVAKKVNARIDRLNKIASTINGK
-971 IDQLNESASAINRK
+971 IDQLNRTASAN
-985 IDRINKIASAG
+985 
-996 KGVGGFSGAG
+996 
-1006 QSASP
+1006 
-1011 EEPIYA
+1011 
-1017 QVAKKVRAKI
+1017 
-1027 DQLNESASAIN
+1027 
-1038 RKMDR
+1038 
-1043 INKIASAGKGVGGFR
+1043 
-1058 GAGQSASPEEPIYA
+1058 
-1072 QVAKKVRAKIDQLNE
+1072 
-1087 SASAINRKM
+1087 
-1096 DRINKIASAGK
+1096 
-1107 GVGGFSG
+1107 
-1114 AGQSASPEEPLYAQ
+1114 
-1128 VAKKVR
+1128 
-1134 AKIDQLN
+1134 
-1141 ESASAINRKIDRINK
+1141 
-1156 IASAGKGVGG
+1156 
-1166 FRGAGQSA
+1166 
-1174 SPEEPIYAQVAKKV
+1174 
-1188 SAKIDQLNES
+1188 
-1198 ASAINRKM
+1198 
-1206 DRINKIASAGKGVG
+1206 
-1220 GFSGAGQSASPEEPL
+1220 
-1235 YAQVAKKVSAKIDQL
+1235 
-1250 NESASA
+1250 
-1256 INRKIDRIN
+1256 
-1265 KIASAGKGVGGF
+1265 
-1277 SGAGQSASPEEP
+1277 
-1289 LYAQVAKKVRA
+1289 
-1300 KIDQLNESASAIN
+1300 
-1313 RKMDRIN
+1313 
-1320 KIASA
+1320 
-1325 GKGVGGF
+1325 
-1332 RGAGQSASPEEPLY
+1332 
-1346 AQVAKKVSAK
+1346 
-1356 IDQLNESASAIN
+1356 
-1368 RKIDRINKIASAGKG
+1368 
-1383 VGGFRGAGQS
+1383 
-1393 ASPEEP
+1393 
-1399 LYAQVAKKVR
+1399 
-1409 AKIDQLNESA
+1409 
-1419 SAINRKIDRINKI
+1419 
-1432 ASAGKGV
+1432 
-1439 GGFRGAGQSA
+1439 
-1449 SPEEPLYAQVA
+1449 
-1460 KKVRAK
+1460 
-1466 IDQLNESA
+1466 
-1474 SAINRK
+1474 
-1480 IDRINKIASAGKGV
+1480 
-1494 GGFSG
+1494 
-1499 AGQSASPE
+1499 
-1507 EPLYAQ
+1507 
-1513 VAKKVRAKI
+1513 
-1522 DQLNESASAIN
+1522 
-1533 RKMDRI
+1533 
-1539 NKIAS
+1539 
-1544 AGKGVGG
+1544 
-1551 FRGAGQSASPEEPLY
+1551 
-1566 AQVAKKVSAKIDQLN
+1566 
-1581 ESASAI
+1581 
-1587 NRKMDRINKIASAG
+1587 
-1601 KGVGGF
+1601 
-1607 RGAGQSASPEEPIYA
+1607 
-1622 QVAKKVSAKI
+1622 
-1632 DQLNESASAI
+1632 
-1642 NRKMDRINKIAS
+1642 
-1654 AGKGVGGF
+1654 
-1662 RGAGQSASPE
+1662 
-1672 EPLYAQVAKKVSA
+1672 
-1685 KIDQLNESASAIN
+1685 
-1698 RKIDRINK
+1698 
-1706 IASAGKGVG
+1706 
-1715 GFSGAGQSASP
+1715 
-1726 EEPIYAQV
+1726 
-1734 AKKVSAKI
+1734 
-1742 DQLNES
+1742 
-1748 ASAINRKIDRIN
+1748 
-1760 KIASAGKG
+1760 KG

-1794 QAGFSLR
+1794 QAGFPLR
-1801 RSAAVNDLSKVGLS
+1801 RHAGVDDLSKVGLS

-1822 RIGDLNQAVSEA
+1822 RIGDINQAVSEA
-1834 KAGHFDKLEQKIDEL
+1834 KTGHFGKLEQKIDEL
-1849 KDSTKKNAL
+1849 KDFTKKNAVN
-1858 KLWVESA
+1858 LWVESA

-1885 RINSNVQSGTI
+1885 RINSNVRSGGI
-1896 NEKATGMLTQKNPEW
+1896 NEKATGILTQKNPEW

-1925 SAHLSEYD
+1925 SIPLSDYD

-1940 NMKDYSDSFKFSTKL
+1940 SMKDYSDSFKFSTKL

-1971 NTFSTGS
+1971 NTFSQGS
-1978 YSLMKA
+1978 YSLAKA
-1984 NVEHGVKNTTKGG
+1984 ELGVKNINTKSG

>member
-18 QTDFVPQRFINN
+18 PTDFVPQRFINN
-30 LQAAFI
+30 LQVAFL
-36 KVDNAVASF
+36 KVDSAVASY

-76 KAIKNPTKKNQYFS
+76 KAIKNPAKKNQYFS

-129 VSLQKDPSKINTQ
+129 VSLQKDPSKIDTR
-142 QIQNF
+142 QIRNF

-192 DEFLKAR
+192 DESLKER

-205 AEPTGGDWLDI
+205 AEPARDWLDI

-230 KETLHQEP
+230 KETLNQEP
-238 RPDFEQNIA
+238 RPDFEQNLA

-304 LSSVLMGSHSGIE
+304 LSSVLMGGHSNIE

-360 NGSGLVIAGNEN
+360 NGSGLIIAGNED

-383 QDQLTGLKQALS
+383 EDQLTGLKQAMS
-395 QEEIQNKVDFMEFLA
+395 QEEIQNKVDFMKFLA
-410 QNNAKLDNLS
+410 RNNAKLDNLS
-420 EKEKEKFQTEIGNF
+420 EEEKAKFQNEIGDF
-434 QKDRKAYLDALG
+434 QKNPKAYLDALG
-446 SDHIAFVSKKDP
+446 NDHVAFVSKKDN
-458 KHLALVTEFGNGE
+458 KHLALITDFGNGE

-485 ALDGET
+485 ALDGEV

-515 NVSKS
+515 NASKS
-520 PDKGLGATNGVSH
+520 PDKGVGTTNGVSH

-557 IRRDLEDKLWAKGL
+557 IRRDLEDKLLAKGL

-579 IKDFLNSNKELV
+579 IKDFLNSNKEMV

-597 NKAVAE
+597 NQAVAE

-615 AQKDLEKSLRKRES
+615 AQKDLERSLRKREH

-760 KDFSKVTQAKSDLE
+760 NDFSKVTQAKSDLE

-786 TDKVDNLNQAVSETK
+786 TDKVENLNQAVSETK
-801 LTGNFSKVEQALAEL
+801 LTGDFSKVEQALAEL
-816 KNLSLD
+816 KSLSLD
-822 LGKNSDLQFVR
+822 HFNVGKNSDLQSVR
-833 DGVRG
+833 DNVRG

-851 TLTKNFSDI
+851 KLSKNFSDI

-871 SNNNN
+871 SNNNS

-888 QVNKKKAGQATSPEE
+888 QVNKKKAGQVASPEE
-903 PIYAQVARKMSVK
+903 PIYAQVAKKVSAK
-916 IDQLNEAASAINRK
+916 IDQLNEATSAINRK

-945 GFSGAGQSASPEE
+945 GFSGAG
-958 PIYAQVAKKVSAK
+958 
-971 IDQLNESASAINRK
+971 R
-985 IDRINKIASAG
+985 
-996 KGVGGFSGAG
+996 
-1006 QSASP
+1006 
-1011 EEPIYA
+1011 
-1017 QVAKKVRAKI
+1017 
-1027 DQLNESASAIN
+1027 
-1038 RKMDR
+1038 
-1043 INKIASAGKGVGGFR
+1043 
-1058 GAGQSASPEEPIYA
+1058 
-1072 QVAKKVRAKIDQLNE
+1072 
-1087 SASAINRKM
+1087 
-1096 DRINKIASAGK
+1096 
-1107 GVGGFSG
+1107 
-1114 AGQSASPEEPLYAQ
+1114 
-1128 VAKKVR
+1128 
-1134 AKIDQLN
+1134 
-1141 ESASAINRKIDRINK
+1141 
-1156 IASAGKGVGG
+1156 
-1166 FRGAGQSA
+1166 
-1174 SPEEPIYAQVAKKV
+1174 
-1188 SAKIDQLNES
+1188 
-1198 ASAINRKM
+1198 
-1206 DRINKIASAGKGVG
+1206 
-1220 GFSGAGQSASPEEPL
+1220 
-1235 YAQVAKKVSAKIDQL
+1235 
-1250 NESASA
+1250 
-1256 INRKIDRIN
+1256 
-1265 KIASAGKGVGGF
+1265 
-1277 SGAGQSASPEEP
+1277 
-1289 LYAQVAKKVRA
+1289 
-1300 KIDQLNESASAIN
+1300 
-1313 RKMDRIN
+1313 
-1320 KIASA
+1320 
-1325 GKGVGGF
+1325 
-1332 RGAGQSASPEEPLY
+1332 
-1346 AQVAKKVSAK
+1346 
-1356 IDQLNESASAIN
+1356 
-1368 RKIDRINKIASAGKG
+1368 
-1383 VGGFRGAGQS
+1383 
-1393 ASPEEP
+1393 
-1399 LYAQVAKKVR
+1399 
-1409 AKIDQLNESA
+1409 
-1419 SAINRKIDRINKI
+1419 
-1432 ASAGKGV
+1432 
-1439 GGFRGAGQSA
+1439 
-1449 SPEEPLYAQVA
+1449 
-1460 KKVRAK
+1460 
-1466 IDQLNESA
+1466 
-1474 SAINRK
+1474 
-1480 IDRINKIASAGKGV
+1480 
-1494 GGFSG
+1494 
-1499 AGQSASPE
+1499 
-1507 EPLYAQ
+1507 
-1513 VAKKVRAKI
+1513 
-1522 DQLNESASAIN
+1522 
-1533 RKMDRI
+1533 
-1539 NKIAS
+1539 
-1544 AGKGVGG
+1544 
-1551 FRGAGQSASPEEPLY
+1551 
-1566 AQVAKKVSAKIDQLN
+1566 
-1581 ESASAI
+1581 
-1587 NRKMDRINKIASAG
+1587 
-1601 KGVGGF
+1601 
-1607 RGAGQSASPEEPIYA
+1607 
-1622 QVAKKVSAKI
+1622 
-1632 DQLNESASAI
+1632 
-1642 NRKMDRINKIAS
+1642 
-1654 AGKGVGGF
+1654 
-1662 RGAGQSASPE
+1662 
-1672 EPLYAQVAKKVSA
+1672 
-1685 KIDQLNESASAIN
+1685 
-1698 RKIDRINK
+1698 
-1706 IASAGKGVG
+1706 
-1715 GFSGAGQSASP
+1715 
-1726 EEPIYAQV
+1726 
-1734 AKKVSAKI
+1734 
-1742 DQLNES
+1742 
-1748 ASAINRKIDRIN
+1748 
-1760 KIASAGKG
+1760 
-1768 VGGFSGAGQ
+1768 

-1794 QAGFSLR
+1794 QAGFPLR
-1801 RSAAVNDLSKVGLS
+1801 RYAGVGDLSKVGLS

-1822 RIGDLNQAVSEA
+1822 GIGDLNQAVLEA
-1834 KAGHFDKLEQKIDEL
+1834 KTGHFDKLEQKIDEL
-1849 KDSTKKNAL
+1849 KDSTKNNAL
-1858 KLWVESA
+1858 KLYAESA

-1885 RINSNVQSGTI
+1885 RINSNVKNGTV

-1925 SAHLSEYD
+1925 SIPLSDYD

-1971 NTFSTGS
+1971 NTFSTGA
-1978 YSLMKA
+1978 YSLAKA
-1984 NVEHGVKNTTKGG
+1984 NAELGVKNINTKSG

>member
-18 QTDFVPQRFINN
+18 PTDFVPQRFINN
-30 LQAAFI
+30 LQVAFL
-36 KVDNAVASF
+36 KVDSAVASF

-53 DKNDRDNRQAFEKIS
+53 DKNDKDNRQAFEKIS
-68 QLREEYAN
+68 QLMEEYAN

-110 SVDSFK
+110 SVESFK

-142 QIQNF
+142 QIRNF

-179 NQIRSDEKFMGVF
+179 NQIRSDQKFMGVF
-192 DEFLKAR
+192 DESLKER

-205 AEPTGGDWLDI
+205 GEPAGGDWLDI
-216 FLSFVF
+216 FLSFIF

-238 RPDFEQNIA
+238 RPDFEQNLA

-269 FSKFTLGDME
+269 FFKFTLGDME

-304 LSSVLMGSHSGIE
+304 LSSVLMGSHSNIE

-335 DWNATVGYKNQQGS
+335 DWNATVGYKNQQGN

-360 NGSGLVIAGNEN
+360 NGSGLVIAGNEE

-410 QNNAKLDNLS
+410 QNNARLDSLS
-420 EKEKEKFQTEIGNF
+420 KEEKEKFQNEIEYF

-446 SDHIAFVSKKDP
+446 NDHVAFVSKKDP

-471 VSYTLKDYGKKQDK
+471 LSYTLKDYGKKQDK

-491 KTTLQGSLKYDGVMF
+491 KITLQGNLKYDGVMF
-506 VDYSNFKYT
+506 VNYSNFKYT
-515 NVSKS
+515 NASKS
-520 PDKGLGATNGVSH
+520 PDKGVGATNGVSH
-533 LEANFSKV
+533 LEANLSKV

-615 AQKDLEKSLRKRES
+615 AQKDLEKSIRKREH

-661 FALINKEASKEAR
+661 FALINQEASKEAR
-674 AAAFDPNLKGVR
+674 AAAFDPNLKGIR

-698 NLKDFG
+698 NLKDFN

-709 LKNGKN
+709 LKNGN
-715 NDFSKAE
+715 NKDFSKAE
-722 ETLKALKDSVK
+722 ETLKTLKDSMK

-740 WISKIENLNA
+740 WISKVENLNA

-774 NSIKDVIINQKI
+774 NSIKDVSINQKI
-786 TDKVDNLNQAVSETK
+786 TDKVDNLNQAVSEAK
-801 LTGNFSKVEQALAEL
+801 LTGDFSKVEQALAEL

-822 LGKNSDLQFVR
+822 QKNESFNVGKNSDLQSVR
-833 DGVRG
+833 DSVRG

-851 TLTKNFSDI
+851 KLSKNFSDI
-860 RKELSE
+860 RKELNE
-866 KLFGK
+866 KLFGN

-888 QVNKKKAGQATSPEE
+888 QVNKKKTGQATSPEE
-903 PIYAQVARKMSVK
+903 PIYTQVAKKVNARIDRLNKIASTINGK
-916 IDQLNEAASAINRK
+916 IDQLNRTASAN
-930 IDRINK
+930 
-936 IASAGKGVG
+936 KGVG
-945 GFSGAGQSASPEE
+945 DFSGAG
-958 PIYAQVAKKVSAK
+958 
-971 IDQLNESASAINRK
+971 R
-985 IDRINKIASAG
+985 
-996 KGVGGFSGAG
+996 
-1006 QSASP
+1006 
-1011 EEPIYA
+1011 
-1017 QVAKKVRAKI
+1017 
-1027 DQLNESASAIN
+1027 
-1038 RKMDR
+1038 
-1043 INKIASAGKGVGGFR
+1043 
-1058 GAGQSASPEEPIYA
+1058 
-1072 QVAKKVRAKIDQLNE
+1072 
-1087 SASAINRKM
+1087 
-1096 DRINKIASAGK
+1096 
-1107 GVGGFSG
+1107 
-1114 AGQSASPEEPLYAQ
+1114 
-1128 VAKKVR
+1128 
-1134 AKIDQLN
+1134 
-1141 ESASAINRKIDRINK
+1141 
-1156 IASAGKGVGG
+1156 
-1166 FRGAGQSA
+1166 
-1174 SPEEPIYAQVAKKV
+1174 
-1188 SAKIDQLNES
+1188 
-1198 ASAINRKM
+1198 
-1206 DRINKIASAGKGVG
+1206 
-1220 GFSGAGQSASPEEPL
+1220 
-1235 YAQVAKKVSAKIDQL
+1235 
-1250 NESASA
+1250 
-1256 INRKIDRIN
+1256 
-1265 KIASAGKGVGGF
+1265 
-1277 SGAGQSASPEEP
+1277 
-1289 LYAQVAKKVRA
+1289 
-1300 KIDQLNESASAIN
+1300 
-1313 RKMDRIN
+1313 
-1320 KIASA
+1320 
-1325 GKGVGGF
+1325 
-1332 RGAGQSASPEEPLY
+1332 
-1346 AQVAKKVSAK
+1346 
-1356 IDQLNESASAIN
+1356 
-1368 RKIDRINKIASAGKG
+1368 
-1383 VGGFRGAGQS
+1383 
-1393 ASPEEP
+1393 
-1399 LYAQVAKKVR
+1399 
-1409 AKIDQLNESA
+1409 
-1419 SAINRKIDRINKI
+1419 
-1432 ASAGKGV
+1432 
-1439 GGFRGAGQSA
+1439 
-1449 SPEEPLYAQVA
+1449 
-1460 KKVRAK
+1460 
-1466 IDQLNESA
+1466 
-1474 SAINRK
+1474 
-1480 IDRINKIASAGKGV
+1480 
-1494 GGFSG
+1494 
-1499 AGQSASPE
+1499 
-1507 EPLYAQ
+1507 
-1513 VAKKVRAKI
+1513 
-1522 DQLNESASAIN
+1522 
-1533 RKMDRI
+1533 
-1539 NKIAS
+1539 
-1544 AGKGVGG
+1544 
-1551 FRGAGQSASPEEPLY
+1551 
-1566 AQVAKKVSAKIDQLN
+1566 
-1581 ESASAI
+1581 
-1587 NRKMDRINKIASAG
+1587 
-1601 KGVGGF
+1601 
-1607 RGAGQSASPEEPIYA
+1607 
-1622 QVAKKVSAKI
+1622 
-1632 DQLNESASAI
+1632 
-1642 NRKMDRINKIAS
+1642 
-1654 AGKGVGGF
+1654 
-1662 RGAGQSASPE
+1662 
-1672 EPLYAQVAKKVSA
+1672 
-1685 KIDQLNESASAIN
+1685 
-1698 RKIDRINK
+1698 
-1706 IASAGKGVG
+1706 
-1715 GFSGAGQSASP
+1715 
-1726 EEPIYAQV
+1726 
-1734 AKKVSAKI
+1734 
-1742 DQLNES
+1742 
-1748 ASAINRKIDRIN
+1748 
-1760 KIASAGKG
+1760 
-1768 VGGFSGAGQ
+1768 

-1788 DFDEAN
+1788 DFDETN
-1794 QAGFSLR
+1794 QAGFPLR
-1801 RSAAVNDLSKVGLS
+1801 RSAGVDDLSKVGLS
-1815 REQELTR
+1815 REQELTS

-1834 KAGHFDKLEQKIDEL
+1834 KTGHFGKLEQKIDEL
-1849 KDSTKKNAL
+1849 KDSTKKNAVN
-1858 KLWVESA
+1858 LWVESA
-1865 KQVPTGLQ
+1865 KQVPIGLQ

-1885 RINSNVQSGTI
+1885 RINSNVKNGAV

-1925 SAHLSEYD
+1925 SIPLSDYD

-1971 NTFSTGS
+1971 NTFSQGS
-1978 YSLMKA
+1978 YSLAKA
-1984 NVEHGVKNTTKGG
+1984 EHGVKNINTKSG

>member
-1 MTNETID
+1 MTNETIN

-18 QTDFVPQRFINN
+18 PTGFVPQRFINN
-30 LQAAFI
+30 LQVAFL
-36 KVDNAVASF
+36 KVDSAVASF

-53 DKNDRDNRQAFEKIS
+53 DKNDKDNRQAFEKIS

-76 KAIKNPTKKNQYFS
+76 KAIKNPAKKNQYFS

-142 QIQNF
+142 QIRNF

-179 NQIRSDEKFMGVF
+179 NQIRSDQKFMGVF
-192 DEFLKAR
+192 DESLKER

-205 AEPTGGDWLDI
+205 AEPGGDWLDI

-269 FSKFTLGDME
+269 FFKFTLGDME

-304 LSSVLMGSHSGIE
+304 LSSVLMGGHSSIE

-349 NVATLINAHLN
+349 NVATLINAHLH
-360 NGSGLVIAGNEN
+360 NGSGLIIAGNED

-383 QDQLTGLKQALS
+383 EDQLTGLKQAMS

-410 QNNAKLDNLS
+410 KNNAKLDNLS
-420 EKEKEKFQTEIGNF
+420 EKEKEKFQTEIENF

-446 SDHIAFVSKKDP
+446 NDHVAFVSKKDP

-485 ALDGET
+485 ALDGEV

-506 VDYSNFKYT
+506 VNYSNFKYT
-515 NVSKS
+515 NASKS
-520 PDKGLGATNGVSH
+520 PDKGVSTTNGVSH

-557 IRRDLEDKLWAKGL
+557 IRRDLEDKLLAKGL

-579 IKDFLNSNKELV
+579 IKDFLNSNKELL

-597 NKAVAE
+597 NQAVAE

-615 AQKDLEKSLRKRES
+615 AQKDLEKSLRKREH

-661 FALINKEASKEAR
+661 FALINQEASKEAR
-674 AAAFDPNLKGVR
+674 VVAFDPNLKGIR

-704 KSFDE
+704 KSFDG
-709 LKNGKN
+709 LKNGTNK
-715 NDFSKAE
+715 DFSKAE
-722 ETLKALKDSVK
+722 ETLKTLKDSVK

-786 TDKVDNLNQAVSETK
+786 TDKVENLNQAVSETK
-801 LTGNFSKVEQALAEL
+801 LTGDFSKVEQALAEL

-822 LGKNSDLQFVR
+822 QKNESFNVGKNSDLQSVR
-833 DGVRG
+833 DSVRG

-851 TLTKNFSDI
+851 KLSKNFSDI

-871 SNNNN
+871 SNS

-888 QVNKKKAGQATSPEE
+888 QVNKKKTGQVASPEE
-903 PIYAQVARKMSVK
+903 PIYAQVAKKVSAK
-916 IDQLNEAASAINRK
+916 IDQLNEATSAINRK

-945 GFSGAGQSASPEE
+945 GFSGAG
-958 PIYAQVAKKVSAK
+958 
-971 IDQLNESASAINRK
+971 R
-985 IDRINKIASAG
+985 
-996 KGVGGFSGAG
+996 
-1006 QSASP
+1006 
-1011 EEPIYA
+1011 
-1017 QVAKKVRAKI
+1017 
-1027 DQLNESASAIN
+1027 
-1038 RKMDR
+1038 
-1043 INKIASAGKGVGGFR
+1043 
-1058 GAGQSASPEEPIYA
+1058 
-1072 QVAKKVRAKIDQLNE
+1072 
-1087 SASAINRKM
+1087 
-1096 DRINKIASAGK
+1096 
-1107 GVGGFSG
+1107 
-1114 AGQSASPEEPLYAQ
+1114 
-1128 VAKKVR
+1128 
-1134 AKIDQLN
+1134 
-1141 ESASAINRKIDRINK
+1141 
-1156 IASAGKGVGG
+1156 
-1166 FRGAGQSA
+1166 
-1174 SPEEPIYAQVAKKV
+1174 
-1188 SAKIDQLNES
+1188 
-1198 ASAINRKM
+1198 
-1206 DRINKIASAGKGVG
+1206 
-1220 GFSGAGQSASPEEPL
+1220 
-1235 YAQVAKKVSAKIDQL
+1235 
-1250 NESASA
+1250 
-1256 INRKIDRIN
+1256 
-1265 KIASAGKGVGGF
+1265 
-1277 SGAGQSASPEEP
+1277 
-1289 LYAQVAKKVRA
+1289 
-1300 KIDQLNESASAIN
+1300 
-1313 RKMDRIN
+1313 
-1320 KIASA
+1320 
-1325 GKGVGGF
+1325 
-1332 RGAGQSASPEEPLY
+1332 
-1346 AQVAKKVSAK
+1346 
-1356 IDQLNESASAIN
+1356 
-1368 RKIDRINKIASAGKG
+1368 
-1383 VGGFRGAGQS
+1383 
-1393 ASPEEP
+1393 
-1399 LYAQVAKKVR
+1399 
-1409 AKIDQLNESA
+1409 
-1419 SAINRKIDRINKI
+1419 
-1432 ASAGKGV
+1432 
-1439 GGFRGAGQSA
+1439 
-1449 SPEEPLYAQVA
+1449 
-1460 KKVRAK
+1460 
-1466 IDQLNESA
+1466 
-1474 SAINRK
+1474 
-1480 IDRINKIASAGKGV
+1480 
-1494 GGFSG
+1494 
-1499 AGQSASPE
+1499 
-1507 EPLYAQ
+1507 
-1513 VAKKVRAKI
+1513 
-1522 DQLNESASAIN
+1522 
-1533 RKMDRI
+1533 
-1539 NKIAS
+1539 
-1544 AGKGVGG
+1544 
-1551 FRGAGQSASPEEPLY
+1551 
-1566 AQVAKKVSAKIDQLN
+1566 
-1581 ESASAI
+1581 
-1587 NRKMDRINKIASAG
+1587 
-1601 KGVGGF
+1601 
-1607 RGAGQSASPEEPIYA
+1607 
-1622 QVAKKVSAKI
+1622 
-1632 DQLNESASAI
+1632 
-1642 NRKMDRINKIAS
+1642 
-1654 AGKGVGGF
+1654 
-1662 RGAGQSASPE
+1662 
-1672 EPLYAQVAKKVSA
+1672 
-1685 KIDQLNESASAIN
+1685 
-1698 RKIDRINK
+1698 
-1706 IASAGKGVG
+1706 
-1715 GFSGAGQSASP
+1715 
-1726 EEPIYAQV
+1726 
-1734 AKKVSAKI
+1734 
-1742 DQLNES
+1742 
-1748 ASAINRKIDRIN
+1748 
-1760 KIASAGKG
+1760 
-1768 VGGFSGAGQ
+1768 

-1794 QAGFSLR
+1794 QAGFPLR
-1801 RSAAVNDLSKVGLS
+1801 RYAGVNDLSKVGLS

-1834 KAGHFDKLEQKIDEL
+1834 KTGYFDKLEQKIDEL
-1849 KDSTKKNAL
+1849 KDSTKKNAV

-1865 KQVPTGLQ
+1865 KQVPTSLQ
-1873 AKLDNYATNSHT
+1873 MKLDNYATNSHT
-1885 RINSNVQSGTI
+1885 RINSNVKNGTV

-1925 SAHLSEYD
+1925 SAPLSAYD
-1933 KIGFNQK
+1933 NIGFNQK

-1955 NNAVKDI
+1955 NSAIKDI
-1962 KSSFVQFLT
+1962 KSNFVQFLT
-1971 NTFSTGS
+1971 NTFSTGA
-1978 YSLMKA
+1978 YSLAKA
-1984 NVEHGVKNTTKGG
+1984 NAELGVKNINTKSG

>member
-1 MTNETID
+1 MTNEIID

-13 DQTLN
+13 NQTPN
-18 QTDFVPQRFINN
+18 QTDFVPQQFINN
-30 LQAAFI
+30 LQVAFI
-36 KVDNAVASF
+36 KVDSAVASF

-76 KAIKNPTKKNQYFS
+76 KAIKNPAKKNQYFS

-110 SVDSFK
+110 SVESFK

-129 VSLQKDPSKINTQ
+129 VSLQKDPSQINTQ
-142 QIQNF
+142 RIRNF

-192 DEFLKAR
+192 DESLKAR

-205 AEPTGGDWLDI
+205 AEPAGGDWLDI

-230 KETLHQEP
+230 KETLNQEP
-238 RPDFEQNIA
+238 RPDFEQNLA

-269 FSKFTLGDME
+269 FFKFTLGDVE

-304 LSSVLMGSHSGIE
+304 LSSVLMGGHSNIE

-349 NVATLINAHLN
+349 NVATLINVHLN
-360 NGSGLVIAGNEN
+360 NGSGLIIAGNEN

-383 QDQLTGLKQALS
+383 ADQLTGLKQALS

-420 EKEKEKFQTEIGNF
+420 EKEKEKFQAEIGNF

-446 SDHIAFVSKKDP
+446 NDHIAFVSKKDP

-491 KTTLQGSLKYDGVMF
+491 KTTLQGSLEYDGVMF
-506 VDYSNFKYT
+506 VNYSNFKYT
-515 NVSKS
+515 NASKS
-520 PDKGLGATNGVSH
+520 PNKGLGATNGVSH

-557 IRRDLEDKLWAKGL
+557 IRRDLEDKLCAKGL

-579 IKDFLNSNKELV
+579 IKDFLNSNKEMV
-591 GKVSNF
+591 GKVLNF

-615 AQKDLEKSLRKRES
+615 AQKDLEKSLRKREH
-629 LEKEVAKKLESR
+629 LEKEVVKKLESR

-674 AAAFDPNLKGVR
+674 AAAFDPNLKGIR

-704 KSFDE
+704 KSFNE

-722 ETLKALKDSVK
+722 ETLKALEDSVK

-760 KDFSKVTQAKSDLE
+760 NDFSKVTQAKSDLE

-816 KNLSLD
+816 KSLSLD
-822 LGKNSDLQFVR
+822 QKNESFNVGKNSDLQSVR
-833 DGVRG
+833 DSVRG
-838 TLVGN
+838 ILVGN

-851 TLTKNFSDI
+851 KLSKNFSDI
-860 RKELSE
+860 RKELNE
-866 KLFGK
+866 KLFGN

-888 QVNKKKAGQATSPEE
+888 QVNKKKAGQ
-903 PIYAQVARKMSVK
+903 V
-916 IDQLNEAASAINRK
+916 
-930 IDRINK
+930 
-936 IASAGKGVG
+936 
-945 GFSGAGQSASPEE
+945 ASPEE

-971 IDQLNESASAINRK
+971 IDQLNEAT
-985 IDRINKIASAG
+985 
-996 KGVGGFSGAG
+996 
-1006 QSASP
+1006 
-1011 EEPIYA
+1011 
-1017 QVAKKVRAKI
+1017 
-1027 DQLNESASAIN
+1027 
-1038 RKMDR
+1038 
-1043 INKIASAGKGVGGFR
+1043 
-1058 GAGQSASPEEPIYA
+1058 
-1072 QVAKKVRAKIDQLNE
+1072 
-1087 SASAINRKM
+1087 
-1096 DRINKIASAGK
+1096 
-1107 GVGGFSG
+1107 
-1114 AGQSASPEEPLYAQ
+1114 
-1128 VAKKVR
+1128 
-1134 AKIDQLN
+1134 
-1141 ESASAINRKIDRINK
+1141 
-1156 IASAGKGVGG
+1156 
-1166 FRGAGQSA
+1166 
-1174 SPEEPIYAQVAKKV
+1174 
-1188 SAKIDQLNES
+1188 
-1198 ASAINRKM
+1198 
-1206 DRINKIASAGKGVG
+1206 
-1220 GFSGAGQSASPEEPL
+1220 
-1235 YAQVAKKVSAKIDQL
+1235 
-1250 NESASA
+1250 
-1256 INRKIDRIN
+1256 
-1265 KIASAGKGVGGF
+1265 
-1277 SGAGQSASPEEP
+1277 
-1289 LYAQVAKKVRA
+1289 
-1300 KIDQLNESASAIN
+1300 
-1313 RKMDRIN
+1313 
-1320 KIASA
+1320 
-1325 GKGVGGF
+1325 
-1332 RGAGQSASPEEPLY
+1332 
-1346 AQVAKKVSAK
+1346 
-1356 IDQLNESASAIN
+1356 
-1368 RKIDRINKIASAGKG
+1368 
-1383 VGGFRGAGQS
+1383 
-1393 ASPEEP
+1393 
-1399 LYAQVAKKVR
+1399 
-1409 AKIDQLNESA
+1409 
-1419 SAINRKIDRINKI
+1419 
-1432 ASAGKGV
+1432 
-1439 GGFRGAGQSA
+1439 
-1449 SPEEPLYAQVA
+1449 
-1460 KKVRAK
+1460 
-1466 IDQLNESA
+1466 
-1474 SAINRK
+1474 
-1480 IDRINKIASAGKGV
+1480 
-1494 GGFSG
+1494 
-1499 AGQSASPE
+1499 
-1507 EPLYAQ
+1507 
-1513 VAKKVRAKI
+1513 
-1522 DQLNESASAIN
+1522 
-1533 RKMDRI
+1533 
-1539 NKIAS
+1539 
-1544 AGKGVGG
+1544 
-1551 FRGAGQSASPEEPLY
+1551 
-1566 AQVAKKVSAKIDQLN
+1566 
-1581 ESASAI
+1581 
-1587 NRKMDRINKIASAG
+1587 
-1601 KGVGGF
+1601 
-1607 RGAGQSASPEEPIYA
+1607 
-1622 QVAKKVSAKI
+1622 
-1632 DQLNESASAI
+1632 
-1642 NRKMDRINKIAS
+1642 
-1654 AGKGVGGF
+1654 
-1662 RGAGQSASPE
+1662 
-1672 EPLYAQVAKKVSA
+1672 
-1685 KIDQLNESASAIN
+1685 
-1698 RKIDRINK
+1698 
-1706 IASAGKGVG
+1706 
-1715 GFSGAGQSASP
+1715 
-1726 EEPIYAQV
+1726 
-1734 AKKVSAKI
+1734 
-1742 DQLNES
+1742 
-1748 ASAINRKIDRIN
+1748 SAINRKIDRIN

-1794 QAGFSLR
+1794 QAGFPLR

-1834 KAGHFDKLEQKIDEL
+1834 KAGHFGNLEQKIDEL

-1865 KQVPTGLQ
+1865 KQVPTSLQ

-1885 RINSNVQSGTI
+1885 RINSNVQDGAI

-1984 NVEHGVKNTTKGG
+1984 NVEHGVKNTTKSG

>member
-13 DQTLN
+13 DQTPN

-30 LQAAFI
+30 LQVAFI
-36 KVDNAVASF
+36 KVDSAVASF

-53 DKNDRDNRQAFEKIS
+53 DKNDKDNRQAFEKIS

-76 KAIKNPTKKNQYFS
+76 KAIKNPAKKNQYFS

-142 QIQNF
+142 QIRNF

-192 DEFLKAR
+192 DESLKER

-205 AEPTGGDWLDI
+205 AEPAGDWLDI

-230 KETLHQEP
+230 KETLNQEP
-238 RPDFEQNIA
+238 RPDFEQNLA

-269 FSKFTLGDME
+269 FFKFTLGDVE

-304 LSSVLMGSHSGIE
+304 LSSVLMGGHSSIE

-335 DWNATVGYKNQQGS
+335 DWNATVGYKNQQGN

-360 NGSGLVIAGNEN
+360 NGSGLIIAGNED

-383 QDQLTGLKQALS
+383 EDQLTGLKQAMS

-410 QNNAKLDNLS
+410 KNNAKLDNLS
-420 EKEKEKFQTEIGNF
+420 EKEKEKFQNEIGNF
-434 QKDRKAYLDALG
+434 QKNRKAYLDALG
-446 SDHIAFVSKKDP
+446 NDHIAFVSKKDP

-471 VSYTLKDYGKKQDK
+471 LSYTLKDYGKKQDK

-506 VDYSNFKYT
+506 VNYSNFKYT
-515 NVSKS
+515 NASKS
-520 PDKGLGATNGVSH
+520 PDKGVSATNGVSH
-533 LEANFSKV
+533 LEANFSEV

-557 IRRDLEDKLWAKGL
+557 IRRDLEDKLCAKGL

-603 AKNTGNYDEVKK
+603 AKNTGNYDGVKK
-615 AQKDLEKSLRKRES
+615 AQKDLEKSLRKREY

-674 AAAFDPNLKGVR
+674 AAAFDPNLKGIR

-801 LTGNFSKVEQALAEL
+801 LTGDFSKVEQALAEL
-816 KNLSLD
+816 KSLSLD
-822 LGKNSDLQFVR
+822 HFNVGKNSDLQKSVKN
-833 DGVRG
+833 GVNG

-860 RKELSE
+860 RKELNE
-866 KLFGK
+866 KLFGN

-876 NGLKNNE
+876 NGLKNN
-883 EPIYA
+883 
-888 QVNKKKAGQATSPEE
+888 T
-903 PIYAQVARKMSVK
+903 
-916 IDQLNEAASAINRK
+916 
-930 IDRINK
+930 
-936 IASAGKGVG
+936 
-945 GFSGAGQSASPEE
+945 E

-971 IDQLNESASAINRK
+971 IDQLNEAT
-985 IDRINKIASAG
+985 
-996 KGVGGFSGAG
+996 
-1006 QSASP
+1006 
-1011 EEPIYA
+1011 
-1017 QVAKKVRAKI
+1017 
-1027 DQLNESASAIN
+1027 
-1038 RKMDR
+1038 
-1043 INKIASAGKGVGGFR
+1043 
-1058 GAGQSASPEEPIYA
+1058 
-1072 QVAKKVRAKIDQLNE
+1072 
-1087 SASAINRKM
+1087 
-1096 DRINKIASAGK
+1096 
-1107 GVGGFSG
+1107 
-1114 AGQSASPEEPLYAQ
+1114 
-1128 VAKKVR
+1128 
-1134 AKIDQLN
+1134 
-1141 ESASAINRKIDRINK
+1141 
-1156 IASAGKGVGG
+1156 
-1166 FRGAGQSA
+1166 
-1174 SPEEPIYAQVAKKV
+1174 
-1188 SAKIDQLNES
+1188 
-1198 ASAINRKM
+1198 
-1206 DRINKIASAGKGVG
+1206 
-1220 GFSGAGQSASPEEPL
+1220 
-1235 YAQVAKKVSAKIDQL
+1235 
-1250 NESASA
+1250 
-1256 INRKIDRIN
+1256 
-1265 KIASAGKGVGGF
+1265 
-1277 SGAGQSASPEEP
+1277 
-1289 LYAQVAKKVRA
+1289 
-1300 KIDQLNESASAIN
+1300 
-1313 RKMDRIN
+1313 
-1320 KIASA
+1320 
-1325 GKGVGGF
+1325 
-1332 RGAGQSASPEEPLY
+1332 
-1346 AQVAKKVSAK
+1346 
-1356 IDQLNESASAIN
+1356 
-1368 RKIDRINKIASAGKG
+1368 
-1383 VGGFRGAGQS
+1383 
-1393 ASPEEP
+1393 
-1399 LYAQVAKKVR
+1399 
-1409 AKIDQLNESA
+1409 
-1419 SAINRKIDRINKI
+1419 
-1432 ASAGKGV
+1432 
-1439 GGFRGAGQSA
+1439 
-1449 SPEEPLYAQVA
+1449 
-1460 KKVRAK
+1460 
-1466 IDQLNESA
+1466 
-1474 SAINRK
+1474 
-1480 IDRINKIASAGKGV
+1480 
-1494 GGFSG
+1494 
-1499 AGQSASPE
+1499 
-1507 EPLYAQ
+1507 
-1513 VAKKVRAKI
+1513 
-1522 DQLNESASAIN
+1522 
-1533 RKMDRI
+1533 
-1539 NKIAS
+1539 
-1544 AGKGVGG
+1544 
-1551 FRGAGQSASPEEPLY
+1551 
-1566 AQVAKKVSAKIDQLN
+1566 
-1581 ESASAI
+1581 
-1587 NRKMDRINKIASAG
+1587 
-1601 KGVGGF
+1601 
-1607 RGAGQSASPEEPIYA
+1607 
-1622 QVAKKVSAKI
+1622 
-1632 DQLNESASAI
+1632 
-1642 NRKMDRINKIAS
+1642 
-1654 AGKGVGGF
+1654 
-1662 RGAGQSASPE
+1662 
-1672 EPLYAQVAKKVSA
+1672 
-1685 KIDQLNESASAIN
+1685 
-1698 RKIDRINK
+1698 
-1706 IASAGKGVG
+1706 
-1715 GFSGAGQSASP
+1715 
-1726 EEPIYAQV
+1726 
-1734 AKKVSAKI
+1734 
-1742 DQLNES
+1742 
-1748 ASAINRKIDRIN
+1748 SAINRKIDRIN

-1794 QAGFSLR
+1794 QAGFPLR

-1834 KAGHFDKLEQKIDEL
+1834 KTGHFDKLEQKIDEL
-1849 KDSTKKNAL
+1849 KDSTKKNAV

-1865 KQVPTGLQ
+1865 KQVPTSLQ

-1885 RINSNVQSGTI
+1885 RINSNVQNGSI
-1896 NEKATGMLTQKNPEW
+1896 NDKATGMLTQKNPEW

-1925 SAHLSEYD
+1925 SAHLSAYD

-1971 NTFSTGS
+1971 NAFSTGS

-1984 NVEHGVKNTTKGG
+1984 NVEHGVKNTNTKGG

>member
-1 MTNETID
+1 MTNETIN

-18 QTDFVPQRFINN
+18 QTGFVPQRFINN
-30 LQAAFI
+30 LQVAFI

-142 QIQNF
+142 QIRNF

-192 DEFLKAR
+192 DESLKER

-205 AEPTGGDWLDI
+205 GEPAGGDWLDI

-304 LSSVLMGSHSGIE
+304 LSSVLMGGHSNIE

-335 DWNATVGYKNQQGS
+335 DWNATVGYKNQQGN

-360 NGSGLVIAGNEN
+360 NGSGLIIAGNEN

-383 QDQLTGLKQALS
+383 EDQLTGLKQALS

-410 QNNAKLDNLS
+410 KNSAKLDNLS
-420 EKEKEKFQTEIGNF
+420 EKEKEKFQTEIENF

-446 SDHIAFVSKKDP
+446 NDHIAFVSKKDP

-491 KTTLQGSLKYDGVMF
+491 KTTLQGNLKYDGVMF
-506 VDYSNFKYT
+506 VNYSNFKYT
-515 NVSKS
+515 NASKS
-520 PDKGLGATNGVSH
+520 PDKGVGATNGVSH
-533 LEANFSKV
+533 LEAGFSKV

-591 GKVSNF
+591 RKVLNF

-615 AQKDLEKSLRKRES
+615 AQKDLEKSLRKREH
-629 LEKEVAKKLESR
+629 LEKEVTKKLESR

-661 FALINKEASKEAR
+661 FALINQEASKEAR
-674 AAAFDPNLKGVR
+674 AAAFNPNLKGVR

-801 LTGNFSKVEQALAEL
+801 LTGDFSKVEQALAEL

-822 LGKNSDLQFVR
+822 QKNESFNVGKNSDLQSVR
-833 DGVRG
+833 DSVRG

-851 TLTKNFSDI
+851 KLSKNFSDI

-871 SNNNN
+871 SNNNS

-888 QVNKKKAGQATSPEE
+888 KVNKKKTGQ
-903 PIYAQVARKMSVK
+903 V
-916 IDQLNEAASAINRK
+916 
-930 IDRINK
+930 
-936 IASAGKGVG
+936 
-945 GFSGAGQSASPEE
+945 ASPEE

-971 IDQLNESASAINRK
+971 IDQLNEATSAINRK
-985 IDRINKIASAG
+985 IDRIN
-996 KGVGGFSGAG
+996 
-1006 QSASP
+1006 
-1011 EEPIYA
+1011 
-1017 QVAKKVRAKI
+1017 R
-1027 DQLNESASAIN
+1027 
-1038 RKMDR
+1038 
-1043 INKIASAGKGVGGFR
+1043 
-1058 GAGQSASPEEPIYA
+1058 
-1072 QVAKKVRAKIDQLNE
+1072 
-1087 SASAINRKM
+1087 
-1096 DRINKIASAGK
+1096 
-1107 GVGGFSG
+1107 
-1114 AGQSASPEEPLYAQ
+1114 
-1128 VAKKVR
+1128 
-1134 AKIDQLN
+1134 
-1141 ESASAINRKIDRINK
+1141 
-1156 IASAGKGVGG
+1156 
-1166 FRGAGQSA
+1166 
-1174 SPEEPIYAQVAKKV
+1174 
-1188 SAKIDQLNES
+1188 
-1198 ASAINRKM
+1198 
-1206 DRINKIASAGKGVG
+1206 
-1220 GFSGAGQSASPEEPL
+1220 
-1235 YAQVAKKVSAKIDQL
+1235 
-1250 NESASA
+1250 
-1256 INRKIDRIN
+1256 
-1265 KIASAGKGVGGF
+1265 
-1277 SGAGQSASPEEP
+1277 
-1289 LYAQVAKKVRA
+1289 
-1300 KIDQLNESASAIN
+1300 
-1313 RKMDRIN
+1313 
-1320 KIASA
+1320 
-1325 GKGVGGF
+1325 
-1332 RGAGQSASPEEPLY
+1332 
-1346 AQVAKKVSAK
+1346 
-1356 IDQLNESASAIN
+1356 
-1368 RKIDRINKIASAGKG
+1368 
-1383 VGGFRGAGQS
+1383 
-1393 ASPEEP
+1393 
-1399 LYAQVAKKVR
+1399 
-1409 AKIDQLNESA
+1409 
-1419 SAINRKIDRINKI
+1419 
-1432 ASAGKGV
+1432 
-1439 GGFRGAGQSA
+1439 
-1449 SPEEPLYAQVA
+1449 
-1460 KKVRAK
+1460 
-1466 IDQLNESA
+1466 
-1474 SAINRK
+1474 
-1480 IDRINKIASAGKGV
+1480 
-1494 GGFSG
+1494 
-1499 AGQSASPE
+1499 
-1507 EPLYAQ
+1507 
-1513 VAKKVRAKI
+1513 
-1522 DQLNESASAIN
+1522 
-1533 RKMDRI
+1533 
-1539 NKIAS
+1539 
-1544 AGKGVGG
+1544 
-1551 FRGAGQSASPEEPLY
+1551 
-1566 AQVAKKVSAKIDQLN
+1566 
-1581 ESASAI
+1581 
-1587 NRKMDRINKIASAG
+1587 
-1601 KGVGGF
+1601 
-1607 RGAGQSASPEEPIYA
+1607 
-1622 QVAKKVSAKI
+1622 
-1632 DQLNESASAI
+1632 
-1642 NRKMDRINKIAS
+1642 
-1654 AGKGVGGF
+1654 
-1662 RGAGQSASPE
+1662 
-1672 EPLYAQVAKKVSA
+1672 
-1685 KIDQLNESASAIN
+1685 
-1698 RKIDRINK
+1698 
-1706 IASAGKGVG
+1706 
-1715 GFSGAGQSASP
+1715 
-1726 EEPIYAQV
+1726 
-1734 AKKVSAKI
+1734 
-1742 DQLNES
+1742 
-1748 ASAINRKIDRIN
+1748 
-1760 KIASAGKG
+1760 IASAGKG

-1794 QAGFSLR
+1794 QAGFPLR

-1822 RIGDLNQAVSEA
+1822 RIGDLSQAVSEA
-1834 KAGHFDKLEQKIDEL
+1834 KTGHFGKLEQKIDEL
-1849 KDSTKKNAL
+1849 KDSTKNNAS

-1865 KQVPTGLQ
+1865 KHVPTGLQ

-1885 RINSNVQSGTI
+1885 RINSNVQDGTI
-1896 NEKATGMLTQKNPEW
+1896 NEKATGVLTQKNPEW

-1925 SAHLSEYD
+1925 SIPLSDYD

-1971 NTFSTGS
+1971 NTFSAGS
-1978 YSLMKA
+1978 YNLMKA
-1984 NVEHGVKNTTKGG
+1984 NVEHGVKNTTKSG

>member
-13 DQTLN
+13 DQTPN
-18 QTDFVPQRFINN
+18 PTDFVPQRFINN
-30 LQAAFI
+30 LQVAFI
-36 KVDNAVASF
+36 KVDSAVASF

-76 KAIKNPTKKNQYFS
+76 KAIKNPAKKNQYFS

-142 QIQNF
+142 QIRNF

-179 NQIRSDEKFMGVF
+179 NQIRSDQKFMGVF
-192 DEFLKAR
+192 DESLKER

-205 AEPTGGDWLDI
+205 AEPAGGDWLDI

-230 KETLHQEP
+230 KETLNQEP
-238 RPDFEQNIA
+238 RPDFEQNLA

-269 FSKFTLGDME
+269 FFKFTLGDME

-304 LSSVLMGSHSGIE
+304 LSSVLMRGHSNIE

-335 DWNATVGYKNQQGS
+335 DWNATVGYKDQQGN
-349 NVATLINAHLN
+349 NVATLINAHLH
-360 NGSGLVIAGNEN
+360 NGSGLIIAGNEN

-383 QDQLTGLKQALS
+383 EDQFTGLKQAMS

-410 QNNAKLDNLS
+410 RNNAKLDNLS

-446 SDHIAFVSKKDP
+446 NDHIAFVSKKDP

-485 ALDGET
+485 ALDGEV

-506 VDYSNFKYT
+506 VNYSNFKYT
-515 NVSKS
+515 NASKS
-520 PDKGLGATNGVSH
+520 PDKGVGATNGVSH

-571 SPQEANKL
+571 SQQEANKL
-579 IKDFLNSNKELV
+579 IKDFLNSNKELL

-603 AKNTGNYDEVKK
+603 AKNTGNYDGVKK
-615 AQKDLEKSLRKRES
+615 DQKDLEKSLRKREH

-801 LTGNFSKVEQALAEL
+801 LTGDFSKVEQALAEL
-816 KNLSLD
+816 KSLSLD
-822 LGKNSDLQFVR
+822 QKNESFNVGKNSDLQSVR
-833 DGVRG
+833 DSVRG

-851 TLTKNFSDI
+851 KLSKNFSDI
-860 RKELSE
+860 RKELNE
-866 KLFGK
+866 KLFGN

-876 NGLKNNE
+876 NGLKN

-888 QVNKKKAGQATSPEE
+888 QVNKKKTGQVASPEE
-903 PIYAQVARKMSVK
+903 PIYAQVAKKVSAK
-916 IDQLNEAASAINRK
+916 IDQLNEASSAINRK

-945 GFSGAGQSASPEE
+945 GFSGAG
-958 PIYAQVAKKVSAK
+958 
-971 IDQLNESASAINRK
+971 R
-985 IDRINKIASAG
+985 
-996 KGVGGFSGAG
+996 
-1006 QSASP
+1006 
-1011 EEPIYA
+1011 
-1017 QVAKKVRAKI
+1017 
-1027 DQLNESASAIN
+1027 
-1038 RKMDR
+1038 
-1043 INKIASAGKGVGGFR
+1043 
-1058 GAGQSASPEEPIYA
+1058 
-1072 QVAKKVRAKIDQLNE
+1072 
-1087 SASAINRKM
+1087 
-1096 DRINKIASAGK
+1096 
-1107 GVGGFSG
+1107 
-1114 AGQSASPEEPLYAQ
+1114 
-1128 VAKKVR
+1128 
-1134 AKIDQLN
+1134 
-1141 ESASAINRKIDRINK
+1141 
-1156 IASAGKGVGG
+1156 
-1166 FRGAGQSA
+1166 
-1174 SPEEPIYAQVAKKV
+1174 
-1188 SAKIDQLNES
+1188 
-1198 ASAINRKM
+1198 
-1206 DRINKIASAGKGVG
+1206 
-1220 GFSGAGQSASPEEPL
+1220 
-1235 YAQVAKKVSAKIDQL
+1235 
-1250 NESASA
+1250 
-1256 INRKIDRIN
+1256 
-1265 KIASAGKGVGGF
+1265 
-1277 SGAGQSASPEEP
+1277 
-1289 LYAQVAKKVRA
+1289 
-1300 KIDQLNESASAIN
+1300 
-1313 RKMDRIN
+1313 
-1320 KIASA
+1320 
-1325 GKGVGGF
+1325 
-1332 RGAGQSASPEEPLY
+1332 
-1346 AQVAKKVSAK
+1346 
-1356 IDQLNESASAIN
+1356 
-1368 RKIDRINKIASAGKG
+1368 
-1383 VGGFRGAGQS
+1383 
-1393 ASPEEP
+1393 
-1399 LYAQVAKKVR
+1399 
-1409 AKIDQLNESA
+1409 
-1419 SAINRKIDRINKI
+1419 
-1432 ASAGKGV
+1432 
-1439 GGFRGAGQSA
+1439 
-1449 SPEEPLYAQVA
+1449 
-1460 KKVRAK
+1460 
-1466 IDQLNESA
+1466 
-1474 SAINRK
+1474 
-1480 IDRINKIASAGKGV
+1480 
-1494 GGFSG
+1494 
-1499 AGQSASPE
+1499 
-1507 EPLYAQ
+1507 
-1513 VAKKVRAKI
+1513 
-1522 DQLNESASAIN
+1522 
-1533 RKMDRI
+1533 
-1539 NKIAS
+1539 
-1544 AGKGVGG
+1544 
-1551 FRGAGQSASPEEPLY
+1551 
-1566 AQVAKKVSAKIDQLN
+1566 
-1581 ESASAI
+1581 
-1587 NRKMDRINKIASAG
+1587 
-1601 KGVGGF
+1601 
-1607 RGAGQSASPEEPIYA
+1607 
-1622 QVAKKVSAKI
+1622 
-1632 DQLNESASAI
+1632 
-1642 NRKMDRINKIAS
+1642 
-1654 AGKGVGGF
+1654 
-1662 RGAGQSASPE
+1662 
-1672 EPLYAQVAKKVSA
+1672 
-1685 KIDQLNESASAIN
+1685 
-1698 RKIDRINK
+1698 
-1706 IASAGKGVG
+1706 
-1715 GFSGAGQSASP
+1715 
-1726 EEPIYAQV
+1726 
-1734 AKKVSAKI
+1734 
-1742 DQLNES
+1742 
-1748 ASAINRKIDRIN
+1748 
-1760 KIASAGKG
+1760 
-1768 VGGFSGAGQ
+1768 

-1794 QAGFSLR
+1794 QAGFPLR
-1801 RSAAVNDLSKVGLS
+1801 RSAAVNNLSKVGLS
-1815 REQELTR
+1815 REQELAS

-1834 KAGHFDKLEQKIDEL
+1834 KIGHFDKLEQKIDEL
-1849 KDSTKKNAL
+1849 KDSAKKNAL
-1858 KLWVESA
+1858 KLWVEST

-1885 RINSNVQSGTI
+1885 RINSNVHNGAI
-1896 NEKATGMLTQKNPEW
+1896 NERATGMLTQKNPEW

-1925 SAHLSEYD
+1925 SAPLSEYD

-1940 NMKDYSDSFKFSTKL
+1940 NMKGYSDSFKFSTKL

-1962 KSSFVQFLT
+1962 KSNFVQFLT
-1971 NTFSTGS
+1971 NAFSTGS

-1984 NVEHGVKNTTKGG
+1984 NVEHGVKNTTKSG

>member
-13 DQTLN
+13 DQTPN

-30 LQAAFI
+30 LQVAFI
-36 KVDNAVASF
+36 KVDNAVALF

-76 KAIKNPTKKNQYFS
+76 KAIKNPAKKNQYFS

-129 VSLQKDPSKINTQ
+129 VSLQKDPSQINTRK
-142 QIQNF
+142 IRDF

-192 DEFLKAR
+192 DESLKAR

-205 AEPTGGDWLDI
+205 AEPAGGDWLDI

-230 KETLHQEP
+230 KETLNQEP
-238 RPDFEQNIA
+238 RPDFEQNVA

-269 FSKFTLGDME
+269 FFKFTLGDVE

-304 LSSVLMGSHSGIE
+304 LSSVLMGGHSNIE

-360 NGSGLVIAGNEN
+360 NGSGLIIAGNED

-383 QDQLTGLKQALS
+383 EDQLTGLKQALS

-410 QNNAKLDNLS
+410 KNNAKLDNLS
-420 EKEKEKFQTEIGNF
+420 EKEKEKFQNEIENF

-446 SDHIAFVSKKDP
+446 NDHIAFVSKKDP

-485 ALDGET
+485 ALDGEI

-506 VDYSNFKYT
+506 VNCSNFKYT
-515 NVSKS
+515 NASKS
-520 PDKGLGATNGVSH
+520 PDKGVGATNGVSH

-579 IKDFLNSNKELV
+579 IKDFLNSNKEMV

-615 AQKDLEKSLRKRES
+615 AQKDLEKSLRKREH

-647 MEAKAQANSQKDKI
+647 MEAKAQANSKKDKI

-674 AAAFDPNLKGVR
+674 AAAFDPNLKGIR
-686 SELSDKLENINK
+686 SELVDKLENINK

-722 ETLKALKDSVK
+722 ETLKALKESVK

-786 TDKVDNLNQAVSETK
+786 TDKVENLNQAVSETK
-801 LTGNFSKVEQALAEL
+801 LTGDFSRVEQALAEL

-822 LGKNSDLQFVR
+822 LGKNSNLQSVKNN
-833 DGVRG
+833 VNG

-860 RKELSE
+860 RKELNE
-866 KLFGK
+866 KLFGN

-876 NGLKNNE
+876 NGLKN

-888 QVNKKKAGQATSPEE
+888 KVNKKKTGQ
-903 PIYAQVARKMSVK
+903 V
-916 IDQLNEAASAINRK
+916 
-930 IDRINK
+930 
-936 IASAGKGVG
+936 
-945 GFSGAGQSASPEE
+945 ASPEE

-971 IDQLNESASAINRK
+971 IDQLNEAT
-985 IDRINKIASAG
+985 
-996 KGVGGFSGAG
+996 
-1006 QSASP
+1006 
-1011 EEPIYA
+1011 
-1017 QVAKKVRAKI
+1017 
-1027 DQLNESASAIN
+1027 
-1038 RKMDR
+1038 
-1043 INKIASAGKGVGGFR
+1043 
-1058 GAGQSASPEEPIYA
+1058 
-1072 QVAKKVRAKIDQLNE
+1072 
-1087 SASAINRKM
+1087 
-1096 DRINKIASAGK
+1096 
-1107 GVGGFSG
+1107 
-1114 AGQSASPEEPLYAQ
+1114 
-1128 VAKKVR
+1128 
-1134 AKIDQLN
+1134 
-1141 ESASAINRKIDRINK
+1141 
-1156 IASAGKGVGG
+1156 
-1166 FRGAGQSA
+1166 
-1174 SPEEPIYAQVAKKV
+1174 
-1188 SAKIDQLNES
+1188 
-1198 ASAINRKM
+1198 
-1206 DRINKIASAGKGVG
+1206 
-1220 GFSGAGQSASPEEPL
+1220 
-1235 YAQVAKKVSAKIDQL
+1235 
-1250 NESASA
+1250 
-1256 INRKIDRIN
+1256 
-1265 KIASAGKGVGGF
+1265 
-1277 SGAGQSASPEEP
+1277 
-1289 LYAQVAKKVRA
+1289 
-1300 KIDQLNESASAIN
+1300 
-1313 RKMDRIN
+1313 
-1320 KIASA
+1320 
-1325 GKGVGGF
+1325 
-1332 RGAGQSASPEEPLY
+1332 
-1346 AQVAKKVSAK
+1346 
-1356 IDQLNESASAIN
+1356 
-1368 RKIDRINKIASAGKG
+1368 
-1383 VGGFRGAGQS
+1383 
-1393 ASPEEP
+1393 
-1399 LYAQVAKKVR
+1399 
-1409 AKIDQLNESA
+1409 
-1419 SAINRKIDRINKI
+1419 
-1432 ASAGKGV
+1432 
-1439 GGFRGAGQSA
+1439 
-1449 SPEEPLYAQVA
+1449 
-1460 KKVRAK
+1460 
-1466 IDQLNESA
+1466 
-1474 SAINRK
+1474 
-1480 IDRINKIASAGKGV
+1480 
-1494 GGFSG
+1494 
-1499 AGQSASPE
+1499 
-1507 EPLYAQ
+1507 
-1513 VAKKVRAKI
+1513 
-1522 DQLNESASAIN
+1522 
-1533 RKMDRI
+1533 
-1539 NKIAS
+1539 
-1544 AGKGVGG
+1544 
-1551 FRGAGQSASPEEPLY
+1551 
-1566 AQVAKKVSAKIDQLN
+1566 
-1581 ESASAI
+1581 
-1587 NRKMDRINKIASAG
+1587 
-1601 KGVGGF
+1601 
-1607 RGAGQSASPEEPIYA
+1607 
-1622 QVAKKVSAKI
+1622 
-1632 DQLNESASAI
+1632 
-1642 NRKMDRINKIAS
+1642 
-1654 AGKGVGGF
+1654 
-1662 RGAGQSASPE
+1662 
-1672 EPLYAQVAKKVSA
+1672 
-1685 KIDQLNESASAIN
+1685 
-1698 RKIDRINK
+1698 
-1706 IASAGKGVG
+1706 
-1715 GFSGAGQSASP
+1715 
-1726 EEPIYAQV
+1726 
-1734 AKKVSAKI
+1734 
-1742 DQLNES
+1742 
-1748 ASAINRKIDRIN
+1748 SAINRKIDRIN

-1794 QAGFSLR
+1794 QAGFPLR

-1834 KAGHFDKLEQKIDEL
+1834 KIGHFDKLEQKIDEL

-1865 KQVPTGLQ
+1865 KQVPTSLQ

-1971 NTFSTGS
+1971 NAFSTGS
-1978 YSLMKA
+1978 YRLMKA
-1984 NVEHGVKNTTKGG
+1984 NVEHGVKNTTKSG